1 MNPGNNFQF
10 HLKKS
15 SSQEVTNSSF
25 KKSDINTKI
34 IYNQIN
40 NRNINQ
46 NRTRTPFHEKNKYNP
61 LKMQNSTMELRQSN
75 YHTKYT
81 SNTHN
86 PLLIINSRRNKEEI
100 SKNDN
105 NNINNNTSL
114 YISKVKRTLNN
125 QYNLSDDNLLKFRNS
140 ANKNTIINNQSNN
153 NRRSNQLSL
162 DLISKNNN
170 TNINNK
176 YLINEE
182 LNNKNSNNLQ
192 TKTTRVL
199 KIKTNQIDNS
209 NNINKYPETN
219 RRLNLKSNEPQKR
232 NHNNTVIY
240 TSNINNN
247 INNKNEQKQSERQ
260 NSYNNHKLY
269 TSHYTRR
276 NQKDSNN
283 NINSSSNTNKN
294 QNTNNIKTTVT
305 TNIYTNTT
313 RPKSIN
319 NNINNNIS
327 IIKGN
332 NNHTIISS
340 KNNTKEKEKE
350 KENKLEKEKPI
361 EKPKEI
367 HKTEYINNKPNITIK
382 STYNNNS
389 ITSQLKNNDFEEE
402 EEEDFNKPNNTM
414 PSLMF
419 DEDMDFG
426 EFRPPTKLS
435 AEIFG
440 LYHPK
445 FKPSIHSLDNEFKN
459 QEDFIKAYAYNTS
472 EGNIREYNED
482 TITVTKINFNQKD
495 KNDYCYFFAVYDGHG
510 GNGCSL
516 YLKNNLHKNINEFST
531 KGIKTAIEITE
542 NTFLSS
548 KAIDHNYEL
557 FDTSGS
563 CGVIL
568 LIKKN
573 KCIIANIG
581 DSRLVM
587 FKNKKVVFSTS
598 DHKPNTYIEK
608 HRIESAGGSVYQTTA
623 AIPIYQNGKLIEIP
637 WRVCPGG
644 LSVSRTFGDIESKDE
659 RFGGKKGVVVALP
672 DISEFDLNDEYNFI
686 VIGCDGIFDVLSNGE
701 IIECIKIVLKINK
714 NKNKKINELCGDFA
728 AMIIKSALAKESFDN
743 VSCIVIVFNLKDFI

>member
-1 MNPGNNFQF
+1 MNPGNNFQS

-15 SSQEVTNSSF
+15 SSQEITNNSF
-25 KKSDINTKI
+25 QKNDINNKI

-40 NRNINQ
+40 KRNINP
-46 NRTRTPFHEKNKYNP
+46 NRTRTPFHEENKYNP
-61 LKMQNSTMELRQSN
+61 LKIQNSSMESKLSN
-75 YHTKYT
+75 HNTKYT

-86 PLLIINSRRNKEEI
+86 PLLMINNRRNKEEI

-105 NNINNNTSL
+105 NNNNTIL
-114 YISKVKRTLNN
+114 YISNGRRTLNN
-125 QYNLSDDNLLKFRNS
+125 QYNFSDDNLLKFRNS
-140 ANKNTIINNQSNN
+140 ANKNIINYPSTNNRKNN
-153 NRRSNQLSL
+153 NKLSI
-162 DLISKNNN
+162 DFNSKNNIS
-170 TNINNK
+170 NINSK

-182 LNNKNSNNLQ
+182 LNNKNSKNLQ

-209 NNINKYPETN
+209 NNSNNSTKHPETN
-219 RRLNLKSNEPQKR
+219 KRLNLKSVESQKR
-232 NHNNTVIY
+232 NHHNTIIY
-240 TSNINNN
+240 ASN
-247 INNKNEQKQSERQ
+247 INNKNDQKKSERQ

-269 TSHYTRR
+269 TSRYTRR
-276 NQKDSNN
+276 NQRDSNA
-283 NINSSSNTNKN
+283 NINLNSKTNS
-294 QNTNNIKTTVT
+294 NNIKTTVT
-305 TNIYTNTT
+305 SNAYTNTT

-319 NNINNNIS
+319 NNMNNNIN
-327 IIKGN
+327 II
-332 NNHTIISS
+332 
-340 KNNTKEKEKE
+340 KNNTNHIITSSRINKKEKEIDNKQE
-350 KENKLEKEKPI
+350 KDKPI

-367 HKTEYINNKPNITIK
+367 RKTEYTNKKPNIAITP
-382 STYNNNS
+382 TYNNNS
-389 ITSQLKNNDFEEE
+389 LISQLNNNDFK
-402 EEEDFNKPNNTM
+402 EEEDEEDFYKPNNTM

-426 EFRPPTKLS
+426 EFRPPIKLS

-459 QEDFIKAYAYNTS
+459 QDDFIKAYAYNTS

-516 YLKNNLHKNINEFST
+516 YLKNNLHKNINEFSI

-542 NTFLSS
+542 NNFLTS
-548 KAIDHNYEL
+548 KAIDYNYDL
-557 FDTSGS
+557 LDTSGS

-587 FKNKKVVFSTS
+587 FKNKRVVFSTS

-608 HRIESAGGSVYQTTA
+608 HRIESQGGSVYQTTA
-623 AIPIYQNGKLIEIP
+623 AMPIYQNGKLIEIP

-672 DISEFDLNDEYNFI
+672 DVSEFELNDEYNFI

-714 NKNKKINELCGDFA
+714 DKNKKMNELCGDFA
-728 AMIIKSALAKESFDN
+728 DMIIKSALAKESFDN

>member
-1 MNPGNNFQF
+1 MNPGNNFQS
-10 HLKKS
+10 HIKKS
-15 SSQEVTNSSF
+15 TSQEITNSSLL
-25 KKSDINTKI
+25 KSDTNTKI

-40 NRNINQ
+40 KRNINPI
-46 NRTRTPFHEKNKYNP
+46 RTRTPFHEENKSNP
-61 LKMQNSTMELRQSN
+61 LEMQNSSMESRRTN
-75 YHTKYT
+75 YNRKYT

-86 PLLIINSRRNKEEI
+86 PLLVINSRRNKEEI

-105 NNINNNTSL
+105 NNNNTIL

-140 ANKNTIINNQSNN
+140 ANSNTIINNNQLNN
-153 NRRSNQLSL
+153 NRRSNQLSI
-162 DLISKNNN
+162 DFNSKNNIS
-170 TNINNK
+170 NITSK
-176 YLINEE
+176 YLIKEE
-182 LNNKNSNNLQ
+182 LNNKNYKNLQ

-209 NNINKYPETN
+209 NNSNKYPETN
-219 RRLNLKSNEPQKR
+219 RRLNLKSVEPQKR
-232 NHNNTVIY
+232 NHNNTAIY
-240 TSNINNN
+240 TSNINN
-247 INNKNEQKQSERQ
+247 KNDQKKSERQ

-276 NQKDSNN
+276 NQRDSNTN
-283 NINSSSNTNKN
+283 IINSSSK
-294 QNTNNIKTTVT
+294 QNTNNIKTTIT
-305 TNIYTNTT
+305 ASTYTNTT

-319 NNINNNIS
+319 NNIN
-327 IIKGN
+327 IIKSN

-340 KNNTKEKEKE
+340 KNNTKEKEIE
-350 KENKLEKEKPI
+350 KKPEKNKST

-367 HKTEYINNKPNITIK
+367 HKTEYINKNPNITIT

-389 ITSQLKNNDFEEE
+389 LKSQLNNNDFEEE

-419 DEDMDFG
+419 DDDMDFG
-426 EFRPPTKLS
+426 EFRPPIKLS
-435 AEIFG
+435 SEIFG

-459 QEDFIKAYAYNTS
+459 QDDFIKAYAYNTS

-482 TITVTKINFNQKD
+482 TITVTKINLNQKD
-495 KNDYCYFFAVYDGHG
+495 KNDYFYFFAVYDGHG

-516 YLKNNLHKNINEFST
+516 YLKNNLHKNITEFST

-548 KAIDHNYEL
+548 KAIDYNYDL
-557 FDTSGS
+557 LDTSGS

-587 FKNKKVVFSTS
+587 FKNKRVVFSTS

-608 HRIESAGGSVYQTTA
+608 HRIESQGGSVYQTTA

-672 DISEFDLNDEYNFI
+672 DISEFELNDEYNFI

-714 NKNKKINELCGDFA
+714 SKNKKINELCGDFA
-728 AMIIKSALAKESFDN
+728 SMIIKSALAKESFDN

>member
-1 MNPGNNFQF
+1 MNPGNNFQS
-10 HLKKS
+10 HIKKS
-15 SSQEVTNSSF
+15 TSQEITNSTLL
-25 KKSDINTKI
+25 KSDTNTKI
-34 IYNQIN
+34 INNQIN
-40 NRNINQ
+40 KRNINPI
-46 NRTRTPFHEKNKYNP
+46 RTRTPFHEENKSNP
-61 LKMQNSTMELRQSN
+61 LEMQNSSMESRRTN
-75 YHTKYT
+75 YNRKYT

-86 PLLIINSRRNKEEI
+86 PLLVINSRRNKEEI

-105 NNINNNTSL
+105 NNNNTIL

-140 ANKNTIINNQSNN
+140 ANSNTIINNNQLNN
-153 NRRSNQLSL
+153 NRRSNQLSI
-162 DLISKNNN
+162 DFNSKNNIS
-170 TNINNK
+170 NITSK
-176 YLINEE
+176 YIIKEE
-182 LNNKNSNNLQ
+182 LNNKNYKNLQ

-209 NNINKYPETN
+209 NNSNKYPETN
-219 RRLNLKSNEPQKR
+219 RRLNLKSVEPQKR
-232 NHNNTVIY
+232 NHNNTAIY
-240 TSNINNN
+240 TSNINN
-247 INNKNEQKQSERQ
+247 KNDQKKSERQ

-276 NQKDSNN
+276 NQRNSNTN
-283 NINSSSNTNKN
+283 IINSSSK
-294 QNTNNIKTTVT
+294 QNTNNIKTTIT
-305 TNIYTNTT
+305 TSTYTNTT

-319 NNINNNIS
+319 NNIN
-327 IIKGN
+327 IIKSN

-340 KNNTKEKEKE
+340 KNNTKEKEIE
-350 KENKLEKEKPI
+350 KKPEKNKST

-367 HKTEYINNKPNITIK
+367 HKTEYINKNPNITIT

-389 ITSQLKNNDFEEE
+389 LKSQLNNNDFEEE

-419 DEDMDFG
+419 DDDMDFG
-426 EFRPPTKLS
+426 EFRPPIKLS
-435 AEIFG
+435 SEIFG

-459 QEDFIKAYAYNTS
+459 QDDFIKAYAYNTS

-482 TITVTKINFNQKD
+482 TITVTKINLNQKD
-495 KNDYCYFFAVYDGHG
+495 KNDYFYFFAVYDGHG

-516 YLKNNLHKNINEFST
+516 YLKNNLHKNITEFST

-548 KAIDHNYEL
+548 KAIDYNYDL
-557 FDTSGS
+557 LDTSGS

-587 FKNKKVVFSTS
+587 FKNKRVVFSTS

-608 HRIESAGGSVYQTTA
+608 HRIESQGGSVYQTTA

-672 DISEFDLNDEYNFI
+672 DISEFELNDEYNFI

-714 NKNKKINELCGDFA
+714 SKNKKINELCGDFA
-728 AMIIKSALAKESFDN
+728 SMIIKSALAKESFDN

>member
-1 MNPGNNFQF
+1 MNPGNNFQS

-15 SSQEVTNSSF
+15 SSQEITNNSF
-25 KKSDINTKI
+25 QKNDINNKI

-40 NRNINQ
+40 KRNINP
-46 NRTRTPFHEKNKYNP
+46 NRTRTPFHEENKYNP
-61 LKMQNSTMELRQSN
+61 LKIQNSSMESRLSN
-75 YHTKYT
+75 HNTKYT

-86 PLLIINSRRNKEEI
+86 PLLMINNRRNKEEI

-105 NNINNNTSL
+105 NNNNTIL
-114 YISKVKRTLNN
+114 YISNGRRTLNN
-125 QYNLSDDNLLKFRNS
+125 QYNFSDDNLLKLRNS
-140 ANKNTIINNQSNN
+140 ANKNIINYPSTNNRKNN
-153 NRRSNQLSL
+153 NKLSI
-162 DLISKNNN
+162 DFNSKNNIS
-170 TNINNK
+170 NINSK

-182 LNNKNSNNLQ
+182 LNNKNSKNLQ

-199 KIKTNQIDNS
+199 KNITNQINS
-209 NNINKYPETN
+209 IKHPETN
-219 RRLNLKSNEPQKR
+219 KRLNLKSVESHKR
-232 NHNNTVIY
+232 NHHNTIIY
-240 TSNINNN
+240 ASN
-247 INNKNEQKQSERQ
+247 INNKNDQKKSERQ

-269 TSHYTRR
+269 TSRYTRR
-276 NQKDSNN
+276 NQRDSKA
-283 NINSSSNTNKN
+283 NINLNSKT
-294 QNTNNIKTTVT
+294 NTNNIKTTVT
-305 TNIYTNTT
+305 TNAYTNTT

-319 NNINNNIS
+319 NNMNNNIN
-327 IIKGN
+327 II
-332 NNHTIISS
+332 
-340 KNNTKEKEKE
+340 KNNTNHIITSSRINKKE
-350 KENKLEKEKPI
+350 KENDNKQEKDKPI

-367 HKTEYINNKPNITIK
+367 CKTEYINKKPNIAITP
-382 STYNNNS
+382 TYNNNS
-389 ITSQLKNNDFEEE
+389 LISQLNNNDFK
-402 EEEDFNKPNNTM
+402 EEEDEEDVYKPNNTM

-419 DEDMDFG
+419 DEDIDFG
-426 EFRPPTKLS
+426 EFRPPIKLS

-459 QEDFIKAYAYNTS
+459 QDDFIKAYAYNTS

-482 TITVTKINFNQKD
+482 TIAVTKINFNQKD

-516 YLKNNLHKNINEFST
+516 YLKNNLHKNINEFSI

-542 NTFLSS
+542 NNFLTT
-548 KAIDHNYEL
+548 KAIDYNYDL
-557 FDTSGS
+557 LDTSGS

-587 FKNKKVVFSTS
+587 FKNKRVVFSTS

-608 HRIESAGGSVYQTTA
+608 HRIESQGGSVYQTTA
-623 AIPIYQNGKLIEIP
+623 AMPIYQNGKLIEIP

-672 DISEFDLNDEYNFI
+672 DVSEFELNDEYNFI

-714 NKNKKINELCGDFA
+714 DKNKKMNELCGDFA
-728 AMIIKSALAKESFDN
+728 GMIIKSALAKESFDN

>member
-1 MNPGNNFQF
+1 MNPGNNFQS
-10 HLKKS
+10 HIKKS
-15 SSQEVTNSSF
+15 TSQEITNSSLL
-25 KKSDINTKI
+25 KSDTNTKI
-34 IYNQIN
+34 INNQIN
-40 NRNINQ
+40 KRNINPI
-46 NRTRTPFHEKNKYNP
+46 RTRTPFHEENKSNP
-61 LKMQNSTMELRQSN
+61 LEMQNSSMESRRTN
-75 YHTKYT
+75 YNRKYT

-86 PLLIINSRRNKEEI
+86 PLLVINSRRNKEEI

-105 NNINNNTSL
+105 NNNNTIL

-140 ANKNTIINNQSNN
+140 ANSNTIINNNQLNN
-153 NRRSNQLSL
+153 NRRSNQLSI
-162 DLISKNNN
+162 DFNSKNNIS
-170 TNINNK
+170 NITSK
-176 YLINEE
+176 YLIKEE
-182 LNNKNSNNLQ
+182 LNNKNYKNLQ

-209 NNINKYPETN
+209 NNSNKYPETN
-219 RRLNLKSNEPQKR
+219 RRLNLKSVEPQKR
-232 NHNNTVIY
+232 NHNNTAIY
-240 TSNINNN
+240 TSNINN
-247 INNKNEQKQSERQ
+247 KNDQKKRERQ

-276 NQKDSNN
+276 NQRNSNTN
-283 NINSSSNTNKN
+283 IINSSSK
-294 QNTNNIKTTVT
+294 QNTNNIKTTIT
-305 TNIYTNTT
+305 TSTYTNTT

-319 NNINNNIS
+319 NNIN
-327 IIKGN
+327 IIKSN

-340 KNNTKEKEKE
+340 KNNTKEKEIE
-350 KENKLEKEKPI
+350 KKPEKNKST

-367 HKTEYINNKPNITIK
+367 HKTEYINKNPNITIT

-389 ITSQLKNNDFEEE
+389 LKSQLNNNDFEEE

-419 DEDMDFG
+419 DDDMDFG
-426 EFRPPTKLS
+426 EFRPPIKLS
-435 AEIFG
+435 SEIFG

-459 QEDFIKAYAYNTS
+459 QDDFIKAYAYNTS

-482 TITVTKINFNQKD
+482 TITVTKINLNQKD
-495 KNDYCYFFAVYDGHG
+495 KNDYFYFFAVYDGHG

-516 YLKNNLHKNINEFST
+516 YLKNNLHKNITEFST

-548 KAIDHNYEL
+548 KAIDYNYDL
-557 FDTSGS
+557 LDTSGS

-587 FKNKKVVFSTS
+587 FKNKRVVFSTS

-608 HRIESAGGSVYQTTA
+608 HRIESQGGSVYQTTA

-672 DISEFDLNDEYNFI
+672 DISEFELNDEYNFI

-714 NKNKKINELCGDFA
+714 SKNKKINELCGDFA
-728 AMIIKSALAKESFDN
+728 SMIIKSALAKESFDN

>member
-1 MNPGNNFQF
+1 MNPGNNFQS
-10 HLKKS
+10 HIKKS
-15 SSQEVTNSSF
+15 TSQEITNSSLL
-25 KKSDINTKI
+25 KSDTNTKI
-34 IYNQIN
+34 INNQIN
-40 NRNINQ
+40 KRNINPI
-46 NRTRTPFHEKNKYNP
+46 RTRTPFHEENKSNP
-61 LKMQNSTMELRQSN
+61 LEMQNSSMESRRTN
-75 YHTKYT
+75 YNRKYT

-86 PLLIINSRRNKEEI
+86 PLLVINSRRNKEEI

-105 NNINNNTSL
+105 NNNNTIL

-140 ANKNTIINNQSNN
+140 ANSNTIINNNQLNN
-153 NRRSNQLSL
+153 NRRSNQLSI
-162 DLISKNNN
+162 DFNSKNNIS
-170 TNINNK
+170 NITSK
-176 YLINEE
+176 YLIKEE
-182 LNNKNSNNLQ
+182 LNNKNYKNLQ

-209 NNINKYPETN
+209 NNSNKYPETN
-219 RRLNLKSNEPQKR
+219 RRLNLKSVEPQKR
-232 NHNNTVIY
+232 NHNNTAIY
-240 TSNINNN
+240 TSNINN
-247 INNKNEQKQSERQ
+247 KNDQKKSERQ

-276 NQKDSNN
+276 NQRDSNTN
-283 NINSSSNTNKN
+283 IINSSSK
-294 QNTNNIKTTVT
+294 QNTNNIKTTIT
-305 TNIYTNTT
+305 TSTYTNTT

-319 NNINNNIS
+319 NNIN
-327 IIKGN
+327 IIKSN

-340 KNNTKEKEKE
+340 KNNTKEKEIE
-350 KENKLEKEKPI
+350 KKPEKNKST

-367 HKTEYINNKPNITIK
+367 HKTEYINKNPNITIT

-389 ITSQLKNNDFEEE
+389 LKSQLNNNDFEED

-419 DEDMDFG
+419 DDDMDFG
-426 EFRPPTKLS
+426 EFRPPIKLS
-435 AEIFG
+435 SEIFG

-459 QEDFIKAYAYNTS
+459 QDDFIKAYAYNTS

-482 TITVTKINFNQKD
+482 TITVTKINLNQKD
-495 KNDYCYFFAVYDGHG
+495 KNDYFYFFAVYDGHG

-516 YLKNNLHKNINEFST
+516 YLKNNLHKNITEFST

-548 KAIDHNYEL
+548 KAIDYNYDL
-557 FDTSGS
+557 LDTSGS

-587 FKNKKVVFSTS
+587 FKNKRVVFSTS

-608 HRIESAGGSVYQTTA
+608 HRIESQGGSVYQTTA

-672 DISEFDLNDEYNFI
+672 DISEFELNDEYNFI

-714 NKNKKINELCGDFA
+714 SKNKKINELCGDFA
-728 AMIIKSALAKESFDN
+728 SMIIKSALAKESFDN

>member
-1 MNPGNNFQF
+1 MNPGNNFQS
-10 HLKKS
+10 HIKKS
-15 SSQEVTNSSF
+15 TSQEITNSSLL
-25 KKSDINTKI
+25 KSDTNTKI
-34 IYNQIN
+34 INNQIN
-40 NRNINQ
+40 KRNINPI
-46 NRTRTPFHEKNKYNP
+46 RTRTPFHEENKSNP
-61 LKMQNSTMELRQSN
+61 LEMQNSSMESRRTN
-75 YHTKYT
+75 YNRKYT

-86 PLLIINSRRNKEEI
+86 PLLVINSRRNKEEI

-105 NNINNNTSL
+105 NNNNTIL

-140 ANKNTIINNQSNN
+140 ANSNTIIYNNQLNN
-153 NRRSNQLSL
+153 NRRSNQLSI
-162 DLISKNNN
+162 DFNSKNNIS
-170 TNINNK
+170 NITSK
-176 YLINEE
+176 YLIKEE
-182 LNNKNSNNLQ
+182 LNNKNYKNLQ

-209 NNINKYPETN
+209 NNSNKYPETN
-219 RRLNLKSNEPQKR
+219 RRLNLKSVEPQKR
-232 NHNNTVIY
+232 NHNNTAIY
-240 TSNINNN
+240 TSNINN
-247 INNKNEQKQSERQ
+247 KNDQKKSERQ

-276 NQKDSNN
+276 NQRDSNTN
-283 NINSSSNTNKN
+283 IINSSSK
-294 QNTNNIKTTVT
+294 QNTNNIKTTIT
-305 TNIYTNTT
+305 ASTYTNTT

-319 NNINNNIS
+319 NNIN
-327 IIKGN
+327 IIKSN

-340 KNNTKEKEKE
+340 KNNTKEKEIE
-350 KENKLEKEKPI
+350 KKPEKNKST

-367 HKTEYINNKPNITIK
+367 HKTEYINKNPNITIT

-389 ITSQLKNNDFEEE
+389 LKSQLNNNDFEEE

-419 DEDMDFG
+419 DDDMDFG
-426 EFRPPTKLS
+426 EFRPPIKLS
-435 AEIFG
+435 SEIFG

-459 QEDFIKAYAYNTS
+459 QDDFIKAYAYNTS

-482 TITVTKINFNQKD
+482 TITVTKINLNQKD
-495 KNDYCYFFAVYDGHG
+495 KNDYFYFFAVYDGHG

-516 YLKNNLHKNINEFST
+516 YLKNNLHKNITEFST

-548 KAIDHNYEL
+548 KAIDYNYDL
-557 FDTSGS
+557 LDTSGS

-587 FKNKKVVFSTS
+587 FKNKRVVFSTS

-608 HRIESAGGSVYQTTA
+608 HRIESQGGSVYQTTA

-672 DISEFDLNDEYNFI
+672 DISEFELNDEYNFI

-714 NKNKKINELCGDFA
+714 SKNKKINELCGDFA
-728 AMIIKSALAKESFDN
+728 SMIIKSALAKESFDN

>member
-1 MNPGNNFQF
+1 MNPGNNFQS
-10 HLKKS
+10 HIKKS
-15 SSQEVTNSSF
+15 TSQEITNSSLL
-25 KKSDINTKI
+25 KSDTNTKI
-34 IYNQIN
+34 INNQIN
-40 NRNINQ
+40 KRNINPI
-46 NRTRTPFHEKNKYNP
+46 RTRTPFHEENKSNP
-61 LKMQNSTMELRQSN
+61 LEMQNSSMESRRTN
-75 YHTKYT
+75 YNRKYT

-86 PLLIINSRRNKEEI
+86 PLLVINSRRNKEEI

-105 NNINNNTSL
+105 NNNNTIL

-140 ANKNTIINNQSNN
+140 ANSNTIINNNQLNN
-153 NRRSNQLSL
+153 NRRSNQLSI
-162 DLISKNNN
+162 DFNSKNNIS
-170 TNINNK
+170 NITSK
-176 YLINEE
+176 YLIKEE
-182 LNNKNSNNLQ
+182 LNNKNYKNLQ

-209 NNINKYPETN
+209 NNSNKYPETN
-219 RRLNLKSNEPQKR
+219 RRLNLKSVEPQKR
-232 NHNNTVIY
+232 NHNNTAIY
-240 TSNINNN
+240 TSNINN
-247 INNKNEQKQSERQ
+247 KNDQKKSERQ

-276 NQKDSNN
+276 NQRDSSTNI
-283 NINSSSNTNKN
+283 INSSSK
-294 QNTNNIKTTVT
+294 QNTNNIKTTIT
-305 TNIYTNTT
+305 ASTYTNTT

-319 NNINNNIS
+319 NNIN
-327 IIKGN
+327 IIKSN

-340 KNNTKEKEKE
+340 KNNTKEKEIE
-350 KENKLEKEKPI
+350 KKPEKNKST

-367 HKTEYINNKPNITIK
+367 HKTEYINKNPNITIT

-389 ITSQLKNNDFEEE
+389 LKSQLNNNDFEEE

-419 DEDMDFG
+419 DDDMDFG
-426 EFRPPTKLS
+426 EFRPPIKLS
-435 AEIFG
+435 SEIFG

-459 QEDFIKAYAYNTS
+459 QDDFIKAYAYNTS

-482 TITVTKINFNQKD
+482 TITVTKINLNQKD
-495 KNDYCYFFAVYDGHG
+495 KNDYFYFFAVYDGHG

-516 YLKNNLHKNINEFST
+516 YLKNNLHKNITEFST

-548 KAIDHNYEL
+548 KAIDYNYDL
-557 FDTSGS
+557 LDTSGS

-587 FKNKKVVFSTS
+587 FKNKRVVFSTS

-608 HRIESAGGSVYQTTA
+608 HRIESQGGSVYQTTA

-672 DISEFDLNDEYNFI
+672 DISEFELNDEYNFI

-714 NKNKKINELCGDFA
+714 SKNKKINELCGDFA
-728 AMIIKSALAKESFDN
+728 SMIIKSALAKESFDN

>member
-1 MNPGNNFQF
+1 MNPGNNFQS
-10 HLKKS
+10 HIKKS
-15 SSQEVTNSSF
+15 TSQEITNNTLL
-25 KKSDINTKI
+25 KSDTNTIIIN
-34 IYNQIN
+34 NQIN
-40 NRNINQ
+40 KRNINPI
-46 NRTRTPFHEKNKYNP
+46 RTRTPFHEENKSNP
-61 LKMQNSTMELRQSN
+61 LEMQNSSMESRRTN
-75 YHTKYT
+75 YNRKYT

-86 PLLIINSRRNKEEI
+86 PLLVINSRRNKEEI

-105 NNINNNTSL
+105 NNNNTIL

-140 ANKNTIINNQSNN
+140 ANSNAIFNNNQLNN
-153 NRRSNQLSL
+153 NRRSNQLSI
-162 DLISKNNN
+162 DFNSKNNIS
-170 TNINNK
+170 NITSK
-176 YLINEE
+176 YLIKEE
-182 LNNKNSNNLQ
+182 LNNKNYKNLQ

-209 NNINKYPETN
+209 NNSNKYPETN
-219 RRLNLKSNEPQKR
+219 RRLNLKSVEPQKR
-232 NHNNTVIY
+232 NHNNTAIY
-240 TSNINNN
+240 TSNINN
-247 INNKNEQKQSERQ
+247 KNDQKKSERQ

-276 NQKDSNN
+276 NQRDSNTN
-283 NINSSSNTNKN
+283 IINSSSK
-294 QNTNNIKTTVT
+294 QKANNIKTTIT
-305 TNIYTNTT
+305 TSTYTNTT

-319 NNINNNIS
+319 NNIN
-327 IIKGN
+327 IIKSN

-340 KNNTKEKEKE
+340 KNNTKEKEIE
-350 KENKLEKEKPI
+350 KKPEKNKST

-367 HKTEYINNKPNITIK
+367 HKTEYINKNPNITIT

-389 ITSQLKNNDFEEE
+389 LKSQLNNNDFEEE

-419 DEDMDFG
+419 DDDMDFG
-426 EFRPPTKLS
+426 EFRPPIKLS
-435 AEIFG
+435 SEIFG

-459 QEDFIKAYAYNTS
+459 QDDFIKAYAYNTS

-482 TITVTKINFNQKD
+482 TITVTKINLNQKD
-495 KNDYCYFFAVYDGHG
+495 KNDYFYFFAVYDGHG

-516 YLKNNLHKNINEFST
+516 YLKNNLHKNITEFST

-548 KAIDHNYEL
+548 KAIDYNYDL
-557 FDTSGS
+557 LDTSGS

-587 FKNKKVVFSTS
+587 FKNKRVVFSTS

-608 HRIESAGGSVYQTTA
+608 HRIESQGGSVYQTTA

-672 DISEFDLNDEYNFI
+672 DISEFELNDEYNFI

-714 NKNKKINELCGDFA
+714 SKNKKINELCGDFA
-728 AMIIKSALAKESFDN
+728 SMIIKSALAKESFDN

>member
-1 MNPGNNFQF
+1 MNPGNNFQS
-10 HLKKS
+10 HIKKS
-15 SSQEVTNSSF
+15 TSQEITNSSLL
-25 KKSDINTKI
+25 KSDTNTKI
-34 IYNQIN
+34 INNQIN
-40 NRNINQ
+40 KRNINPI
-46 NRTRTPFHEKNKYNP
+46 RTRTPFHEENKSNP
-61 LKMQNSTMELRQSN
+61 LEMQNSSMESRRTN
-75 YHTKYT
+75 YNRKYT

-86 PLLIINSRRNKEEI
+86 PLLVINSRRNKEEI

-105 NNINNNTSL
+105 NNNNTIL

-140 ANKNTIINNQSNN
+140 ANSNTIINNNQLNN
-153 NRRSNQLSL
+153 NRRNNQLSI
-162 DLISKNNN
+162 DFNSKNNIR
-170 TNINNK
+170 NITSK
-176 YLINEE
+176 YLIKEE
-182 LNNKNSNNLQ
+182 LNNKNYKNLQ
-192 TKTTRVL
+192 TKTTRIL

-209 NNINKYPETN
+209 NNSNKYPETN
-219 RRLNLKSNEPQKR
+219 RRLNLKSVEPQKR
-232 NHNNTVIY
+232 NHNNTAIY
-240 TSNINNN
+240 TSNIN
-247 INNKNEQKQSERQ
+247 KKKKKKKSERQ

-276 NQKDSNN
+276 NQRDSNTN
-283 NINSSSNTNKN
+283 IINSSSK
-294 QNTNNIKTTVT
+294 QNTNNIKTTIT
-305 TNIYTNTT
+305 TSTYTNTT

-319 NNINNNIS
+319 NNIN
-327 IIKGN
+327 IIKSN

-340 KNNTKEKEKE
+340 KNNTKEKEIE
-350 KENKLEKEKPI
+350 KKPEKNKST

-367 HKTEYINNKPNITIK
+367 HKTEYINKNPNITIT

-389 ITSQLKNNDFEEE
+389 LKSQLNNNDFEEE

-419 DEDMDFG
+419 DDDMDFG
-426 EFRPPTKLS
+426 EFRPPIKLS
-435 AEIFG
+435 SEIFG

-445 FKPSIHSLDNEFKN
+445 FKPSIHSLENEFKN
-459 QEDFIKAYAYNTS
+459 QDDFIKAYAYNTS

-482 TITVTKINFNQKD
+482 TITVTKINLNQKD
-495 KNDYCYFFAVYDGHG
+495 KNDYFYFFAVYDGHG

-516 YLKNNLHKNINEFST
+516 YLKNNLHKNITEFST

-548 KAIDHNYEL
+548 KAIDYNYDL
-557 FDTSGS
+557 LDTSGS

-587 FKNKKVVFSTS
+587 FKNKRVVFSTS

-608 HRIESAGGSVYQTTA
+608 HRIESQGGSVYQTTA

-672 DISEFDLNDEYNFI
+672 DISEFELNDEYNFI

-714 NKNKKINELCGDFA
+714 SKNKKINELCGDFA
-728 AMIIKSALAKESFDN
+728 SMIIKSALAKESFDN

>member
-1 MNPGNNFQF
+1 MNPGNNFQS
-10 HLKKS
+10 HIKKS
-15 SSQEVTNSSF
+15 TSQEITNSSLL
-25 KKSDINTKI
+25 KSDTNTKI
-34 IYNQIN
+34 INNQIN
-40 NRNINQ
+40 KRNINPI
-46 NRTRTPFHEKNKYNP
+46 RTRTPFHEENKSNP
-61 LKMQNSTMELRQSN
+61 LEMQNSSMESRRTN
-75 YHTKYT
+75 YNRKYT

-86 PLLIINSRRNKEEI
+86 PLLVINSRRNKEEI

-105 NNINNNTSL
+105 NNNNTIL

-140 ANKNTIINNQSNN
+140 ANSNTIINNNQLNN
-153 NRRSNQLSL
+153 NRRSNQLSI
-162 DLISKNNN
+162 DFNSKNNIS
-170 TNINNK
+170 NITSK
-176 YLINEE
+176 YIIKEE
-182 LNNKNSNNLQ
+182 LNNKNYKNLQ

-209 NNINKYPETN
+209 NNSNKYPETN
-219 RRLNLKSNEPQKR
+219 RRLNLKSVEPQKR
-232 NHNNTVIY
+232 NHNNTAIY
-240 TSNINNN
+240 TSNINN
-247 INNKNEQKQSERQ
+247 KNDQKKSERQ

-276 NQKDSNN
+276 NQRDSNTN
-283 NINSSSNTNKN
+283 IINSSSK
-294 QNTNNIKTTVT
+294 QNTNNIKTTIT
-305 TNIYTNTT
+305 TSTYTNTT

-319 NNINNNIS
+319 NNIN
-327 IIKGN
+327 IIKSN

-340 KNNTKEKEKE
+340 KNNTKEKEIE
-350 KENKLEKEKPI
+350 KKPEKNKST

-367 HKTEYINNKPNITIK
+367 HKTEYINKNPNITIT

-389 ITSQLKNNDFEEE
+389 LKSQLNNNDFEED

-419 DEDMDFG
+419 DDDMDFG
-426 EFRPPTKLS
+426 EFRPPIKLS
-435 AEIFG
+435 SEIFG

-459 QEDFIKAYAYNTS
+459 QDDFIKAYAYNTS

-482 TITVTKINFNQKD
+482 TITVTKINLNQKD
-495 KNDYCYFFAVYDGHG
+495 KNDYFYFFAVYDGHG

-516 YLKNNLHKNINEFST
+516 YLKNNLHKNITEFST

-548 KAIDHNYEL
+548 KAIDYNYDL
-557 FDTSGS
+557 LDTSGS

-587 FKNKKVVFSTS
+587 FKNKRVVFSTS

-608 HRIESAGGSVYQTTA
+608 HRIESQGGSVYQTTA

-672 DISEFDLNDEYNFI
+672 DISEFELNDEYNFI

-714 NKNKKINELCGDFA
+714 SKNKKINELCGDFA
-728 AMIIKSALAKESFDN
+728 SMIIKSALAKESFDN

>member
-1 MNPGNNFQF
+1 MNPGNNFQS
-10 HLKKS
+10 HIKKS
-15 SSQEVTNSSF
+15 TSQEITNSSLL
-25 KKSDINTKI
+25 KSD
-34 IYNQIN
+34 NQIN
-40 NRNINQ
+40 KRNINPI
-46 NRTRTPFHEKNKYNP
+46 RTRTPFHEENKSNP
-61 LKMQNSTMELRQSN
+61 LEMQNSSMESRRTN
-75 YHTKYT
+75 YNRKYT

-86 PLLIINSRRNKEEI
+86 PLLVINSRRNKEEI

-105 NNINNNTSL
+105 NNNNTIL

-140 ANKNTIINNQSNN
+140 ANSNTIINNNQLNN
-153 NRRSNQLSL
+153 NRRSNQLSI
-162 DLISKNNN
+162 DFNSKNNIS
-170 TNINNK
+170 NITSK
-176 YLINEE
+176 YLIKEE
-182 LNNKNSNNLQ
+182 LNNKNYKNLQ

-209 NNINKYPETN
+209 NNSNKYPETN
-219 RRLNLKSNEPQKR
+219 RRLNLKSVEPQKR
-232 NHNNTVIY
+232 NHNNTAIY
-240 TSNINNN
+240 TSNINN
-247 INNKNEQKQSERQ
+247 KNDQKKSERQ

-276 NQKDSNN
+276 NQRDSNTN
-283 NINSSSNTNKN
+283 IINSSSK
-294 QNTNNIKTTVT
+294 QNTNNIKTTIT
-305 TNIYTNTT
+305 TSTYTNTT

-319 NNINNNIS
+319 NNIN
-327 IIKGN
+327 IIKSN

-340 KNNTKEKEKE
+340 KNNTKEKEIE
-350 KENKLEKEKPI
+350 KKPEKNKST

-367 HKTEYINNKPNITIK
+367 YKTEYINKNPNITIT

-389 ITSQLKNNDFEEE
+389 LKSQLNNNDFEEE

-419 DEDMDFG
+419 DDDMDFG
-426 EFRPPTKLS
+426 EFRPPIKLS
-435 AEIFG
+435 SEIFG

-445 FKPSIHSLDNEFKN
+445 FKPSIHSLENEFKN
-459 QEDFIKAYAYNTS
+459 QDDFIKAYAYNTS

-482 TITVTKINFNQKD
+482 TITVTKINLNQKD
-495 KNDYCYFFAVYDGHG
+495 KNDYFYFFAVYDGHG

-516 YLKNNLHKNINEFST
+516 YLKNNLHKNITEFST

-548 KAIDHNYEL
+548 KAIDYNYDL
-557 FDTSGS
+557 LDTSGS

-587 FKNKKVVFSTS
+587 FKNKRVVFSTS

-608 HRIESAGGSVYQTTA
+608 HRIESQGGSVYQTTA

-672 DISEFDLNDEYNFI
+672 DISEFELNDEYNFI

-714 NKNKKINELCGDFA
+714 SKNKKINELCGDFA
-728 AMIIKSALAKESFDN
+728 SMIIKSALAKESFDN

>member
-1 MNPGNNFQF
+1 MNPGNNFQS

-15 SSQEVTNSSF
+15 SSQEITNNSF
-25 KKSDINTKI
+25 QKNDINNKI

-40 NRNINQ
+40 KRNINP
-46 NRTRTPFHEKNKYNP
+46 NRTRTPFHEENKYNP
-61 LKMQNSTMELRQSN
+61 LKIQNSSMESRLSN
-75 YHTKYT
+75 HNTKYT

-86 PLLIINSRRNKEEI
+86 PLLMINNRRNKEEI

-105 NNINNNTSL
+105 NNNNTIL
-114 YISKVKRTLNN
+114 YISNGRRTLNN
-125 QYNLSDDNLLKFRNS
+125 QYNFSDDNLLKLRNS
-140 ANKNTIINNQSNN
+140 ANKNIINYPSTNNRKNN
-153 NRRSNQLSL
+153 NKLSI
-162 DLISKNNN
+162 DFNSKNNIS
-170 TNINNK
+170 NINSK

-182 LNNKNSNNLQ
+182 LNNKNSKNLQ

-209 NNINKYPETN
+209 NNSIKHPETN
-219 RRLNLKSNEPQKR
+219 KRLNLKSVESHKR
-232 NHNNTVIY
+232 NHHNTIIY
-240 TSNINNN
+240 ASN
-247 INNKNEQKQSERQ
+247 INNKNEQKKSERQ

-269 TSHYTRR
+269 TSRYTRR
-276 NQKDSNN
+276 NQRDSNA
-283 NINSSSNTNKN
+283 NINLNSKT
-294 QNTNNIKTTVT
+294 NTNNIKTTVT
-305 TNIYTNTT
+305 TNAYTNTT

-319 NNINNNIS
+319 NNMNNNIN
-327 IIKGN
+327 II
-332 NNHTIISS
+332 
-340 KNNTKEKEKE
+340 KNNTNHIITSSRINKKA
-350 KENKLEKEKPI
+350 KENDNKQEKDKPI

-367 HKTEYINNKPNITIK
+367 RKTEYTNKKPNIAITP
-382 STYNNNS
+382 TYNNNS
-389 ITSQLKNNDFEEE
+389 LISQLNNNDFK
-402 EEEDFNKPNNTM
+402 EEEDEEDFYKPNNTM

-426 EFRPPTKLS
+426 EFRPPIKLS

-459 QEDFIKAYAYNTS
+459 QDDFIKAYAYNTS

-482 TITVTKINFNQKD
+482 TITVTKINFNQED

-516 YLKNNLHKNINEFST
+516 YLKNNLHKNINEFSI

-542 NTFLSS
+542 NNFLTS
-548 KAIDHNYEL
+548 KAIDYNYDL
-557 FDTSGS
+557 LDTSGS

-587 FKNKKVVFSTS
+587 FKNKRVVFSTS

-608 HRIESAGGSVYQTTA
+608 HRIESQGGSVYQTTA
-623 AIPIYQNGKLIEIP
+623 AMPIYQNGKLIEIP

-672 DISEFDLNDEYNFI
+672 DVSEFELNDEYNFI

-714 NKNKKINELCGDFA
+714 DKNKKMNELCGDFA
-728 AMIIKSALAKESFDN
+728 DMIIKSALAKESFDN

>member
-1 MNPGNNFQF
+1 MNPGNNFQS
-10 HLKKS
+10 HIKKS
-15 SSQEVTNSSF
+15 TSQEITNSSLL
-25 KKSDINTKI
+25 KSDTNTKI
-34 IYNQIN
+34 INNQIN
-40 NRNINQ
+40 KRNINPI
-46 NRTRTPFHEKNKYNP
+46 RTRTPFHEENKSNP
-61 LKMQNSTMELRQSN
+61 LEMQNSSMESRRTN
-75 YHTKYT
+75 YNRKYT

-86 PLLIINSRRNKEEI
+86 PLLVINSRRNKEEI

-105 NNINNNTSL
+105 NNNNTIL

-140 ANKNTIINNQSNN
+140 ANSNTIINNNQLNN
-153 NRRSNQLSL
+153 NRKSNQLSI
-162 DLISKNNN
+162 DFNSKNNIS
-170 TNINNK
+170 NITSK
-176 YLINEE
+176 YLIKEE
-182 LNNKNSNNLQ
+182 LNNKNYKNLQ

-209 NNINKYPETN
+209 NNSNKYPETN
-219 RRLNLKSNEPQKR
+219 RRLNLKSVEPQKR
-232 NHNNTVIY
+232 NHNNTAIY
-240 TSNINNN
+240 TSNINN
-247 INNKNEQKQSERQ
+247 KNDQKKSERQ

-276 NQKDSNN
+276 NQRDSNTN
-283 NINSSSNTNKN
+283 IINSSSK
-294 QNTNNIKTTVT
+294 QNTNNIKTTIT
-305 TNIYTNTT
+305 ASTYTNTT

-319 NNINNNIS
+319 NNIN
-327 IIKGN
+327 IIKSN

-340 KNNTKEKEKE
+340 KNNTKEKEIE
-350 KENKLEKEKPI
+350 KKPEKNKST

-367 HKTEYINNKPNITIK
+367 HKTEYINKNPNITIT

-389 ITSQLKNNDFEEE
+389 LKSQLNNNDFEEE

-419 DEDMDFG
+419 DDDMDFG
-426 EFRPPTKLS
+426 EFRPPIKLS
-435 AEIFG
+435 SEIFG

-459 QEDFIKAYAYNTS
+459 QDDFIKAYAYNTS

-482 TITVTKINFNQKD
+482 TITVTKINLNQKD
-495 KNDYCYFFAVYDGHG
+495 KNDYFYFFAVYDGHG

-516 YLKNNLHKNINEFST
+516 YLKNNLHKNITEFST

-548 KAIDHNYEL
+548 KAIDYNYDL
-557 FDTSGS
+557 LDTSGS

-587 FKNKKVVFSTS
+587 FKNKRVVFSTS

-608 HRIESAGGSVYQTTA
+608 HRIESQGGSVYQTTA

-672 DISEFDLNDEYNFI
+672 DISEFELNDEYNFI

-714 NKNKKINELCGDFA
+714 SKNKKINELCGDFA
-728 AMIIKSALAKESFDN
+728 SMIIKSALAKESFDN

>member
-1 MNPGNNFQF
+1 MNPGNNFQS
-10 HLKKS
+10 HIKKS
-15 SSQEVTNSSF
+15 TSQEITNSSLL
-25 KKSDINTKI
+25 KSDTNTKI
-34 IYNQIN
+34 INNQIN
-40 NRNINQ
+40 KRNINPI
-46 NRTRTPFHEKNKYNP
+46 RTRTPFHEENKSNP
-61 LKMQNSTMELRQSN
+61 LEMQNSSMESRRTN
-75 YHTKYT
+75 YNRKYT

-86 PLLIINSRRNKEEI
+86 PLLVINSRRNKEEI

-105 NNINNNTSL
+105 NNNNTIL

-140 ANKNTIINNQSNN
+140 ANSNTIINNNQLNN
-153 NRRSNQLSL
+153 NRRSNQLSI
-162 DLISKNNN
+162 DFNSKNNIS
-170 TNINNK
+170 NITSK
-176 YLINEE
+176 YLIKEE
-182 LNNKNSNNLQ
+182 LNNKNYKNLQ

-209 NNINKYPETN
+209 NNSNKYPETN
-219 RRLNLKSNEPQKR
+219 RRLNLKSVEPQKR
-232 NHNNTVIY
+232 NHNNTAIY
-240 TSNINNN
+240 TSNINN
-247 INNKNEQKQSERQ
+247 KNDQKKSERQ

-276 NQKDSNN
+276 NQRNSNTN
-283 NINSSSNTNKN
+283 IINSSSK
-294 QNTNNIKTTVT
+294 QNTNNIKTTIT
-305 TNIYTNTT
+305 TSTYTNTT

-319 NNINNNIS
+319 NNIN
-327 IIKGN
+327 IIKSN

-340 KNNTKEKEKE
+340 KNNTKEKEIE
-350 KENKLEKEKPI
+350 KKPEKNKST

-367 HKTEYINNKPNITIK
+367 HKTEYINKNPNITIT

-389 ITSQLKNNDFEEE
+389 LKSQLNNNDFEEE

-419 DEDMDFG
+419 DDDMDFG
-426 EFRPPTKLS
+426 EFRPPIKLS
-435 AEIFG
+435 SEIFG

-459 QEDFIKAYAYNTS
+459 QDDFIKAYAYNTS

-482 TITVTKINFNQKD
+482 TITVTKINLNQKD
-495 KNDYCYFFAVYDGHG
+495 KNDYFYFFAVYDGHG

-516 YLKNNLHKNINEFST
+516 YLKNNLHKNITEFST

-548 KAIDHNYEL
+548 KAIDYNYDL
-557 FDTSGS
+557 LDTSGS

-587 FKNKKVVFSTS
+587 FKNKRVVFSTS

-608 HRIESAGGSVYQTTA
+608 HRIESQGGSVYQTTA

-672 DISEFDLNDEYNFI
+672 DISEFELNDEYNFI

-714 NKNKKINELCGDFA
+714 SKNKKINELCGDFA
-728 AMIIKSALAKESFDN
+728 SMIIKSALAKESFDN

>member
-1 MNPGNNFQF
+1 MNPGNNFQS
-10 HLKKS
+10 HIKKS
-15 SSQEVTNSSF
+15 TSQEITNSSLL
-25 KKSDINTKI
+25 KSDTNTKI
-34 IYNQIN
+34 INNQIN
-40 NRNINQ
+40 KRNINPI
-46 NRTRTPFHEKNKYNP
+46 RTRTPFHEENKSNP
-61 LKMQNSTMELRQSN
+61 LEMQNSSMESRRTN
-75 YHTKYT
+75 YNRKYT

-86 PLLIINSRRNKEEI
+86 PLLVINSRRNKEEI

-105 NNINNNTSL
+105 NNNNTIL

-140 ANKNTIINNQSNN
+140 ANSNTIINNNQLNN
-153 NRRSNQLSL
+153 NRRSNQLSI
-162 DLISKNNN
+162 DFNSKNNIS
-170 TNINNK
+170 NITSK
-176 YLINEE
+176 YLIKEE
-182 LNNKNSNNLQ
+182 LNNKNYKNLQ
-192 TKTTRVL
+192 TKTTRIL

-209 NNINKYPETN
+209 NNSNKYPETN
-219 RRLNLKSNEPQKR
+219 RRLNLKSVEPQKR
-232 NHNNTVIY
+232 NHNNTAIY
-240 TSNINNN
+240 TSNINN
-247 INNKNEQKQSERQ
+247 KNDQKKSERQ

-276 NQKDSNN
+276 NQRDSNTN
-283 NINSSSNTNKN
+283 IINSSSK
-294 QNTNNIKTTVT
+294 QNTNNIKTTIT
-305 TNIYTNTT
+305 ASTYTNTT

-319 NNINNNIS
+319 NNIN
-327 IIKGN
+327 IIKSN

-340 KNNTKEKEKE
+340 KNNTKEKEIE
-350 KENKLEKEKPI
+350 KKPEKNKST

-367 HKTEYINNKPNITIK
+367 HKTEYINKNPNITIT

-389 ITSQLKNNDFEEE
+389 LKSQLNNNDFEEE

-419 DEDMDFG
+419 DDDMDFG
-426 EFRPPTKLS
+426 EFRPPIKLS
-435 AEIFG
+435 SEIFG

-459 QEDFIKAYAYNTS
+459 QDDFIKAYAYNTS

-482 TITVTKINFNQKD
+482 TITVTKINLNQKD
-495 KNDYCYFFAVYDGHG
+495 KNDYFYFFAVYDGHG

-516 YLKNNLHKNINEFST
+516 YLKNNLHKNITEFST

-548 KAIDHNYEL
+548 KAIDYNYDL
-557 FDTSGS
+557 LDTSGS

-587 FKNKKVVFSTS
+587 FKNKRVVFSTS

-608 HRIESAGGSVYQTTA
+608 HRIESQGGSVYQTTA

-672 DISEFDLNDEYNFI
+672 DISEFELNDEYNFI

-714 NKNKKINELCGDFA
+714 SKNKKINELCGDFA
-728 AMIIKSALAKESFDN
+728 SMIIKSALAKESFDN

>member
-1 MNPGNNFQF
+1 MNPGNNFQS
-10 HLKKS
+10 HIKKS
-15 SSQEVTNSSF
+15 TSQEITNSSLL
-25 KKSDINTKI
+25 KSDTNTKI
-34 IYNQIN
+34 INNQIN
-40 NRNINQ
+40 KRNINPI
-46 NRTRTPFHEKNKYNP
+46 RTRTPFHEENKSNP
-61 LKMQNSTMELRQSN
+61 LEMQNSSMESRRTN
-75 YHTKYT
+75 YNRKYT

-86 PLLIINSRRNKEEI
+86 PLLVINSRRNKEEI

-105 NNINNNTSL
+105 NNNNTIL

-140 ANKNTIINNQSNN
+140 ANSNTIINNNQLNN
-153 NRRSNQLSL
+153 NRRSNQLSI
-162 DLISKNNN
+162 DFNSKNNIS
-170 TNINNK
+170 NITSK
-176 YLINEE
+176 YLIKEE
-182 LNNKNSNNLQ
+182 LNNKNYKNLQ

-209 NNINKYPETN
+209 NNGNKYPETN
-219 RRLNLKSNEPQKR
+219 RRLNLKSVEPQKR
-232 NHNNTVIY
+232 NHNNTAIY
-240 TSNINNN
+240 TSNINN
-247 INNKNEQKQSERQ
+247 KNDQKKSERQ

-276 NQKDSNN
+276 NQRDSNTN
-283 NINSSSNTNKN
+283 IINSSSK
-294 QNTNNIKTTVT
+294 QNTNNIKTTIT
-305 TNIYTNTT
+305 TSTYTNTT

-319 NNINNNIS
+319 NNIN
-327 IIKGN
+327 IIKSN

-340 KNNTKEKEKE
+340 KNNTKEKEIE
-350 KENKLEKEKPI
+350 KKPEKNKST

-367 HKTEYINNKPNITIK
+367 HKTEYINKNPNITIT

-389 ITSQLKNNDFEEE
+389 LKSQLNNNDFEEE

-419 DEDMDFG
+419 DDDMDFG
-426 EFRPPTKLS
+426 EFRPPIKLS
-435 AEIFG
+435 SEIFG

-459 QEDFIKAYAYNTS
+459 QDDFIKAYAYNTS

-482 TITVTKINFNQKD
+482 TITVTKINLNQKD
-495 KNDYCYFFAVYDGHG
+495 KNDYFYFFAVYDGHG

-516 YLKNNLHKNINEFST
+516 YLKNNLHKNITEFST

-548 KAIDHNYEL
+548 KAIDYNYDL
-557 FDTSGS
+557 LDTSGS

-587 FKNKKVVFSTS
+587 FKNKRVVFSTS

-608 HRIESAGGSVYQTTA
+608 HRIESQGGSVYQTTA

-672 DISEFDLNDEYNFI
+672 DISEFELNDEYNFI

-714 NKNKKINELCGDFA
+714 SKNKKINELCGDFA
-728 AMIIKSALAKESFDN
+728 SMIIKSALAKESFDN

>member
-1 MNPGNNFQF
+1 MNPGNNFQS
-10 HLKKS
+10 HIKKS
-15 SSQEVTNSSF
+15 TSQEITNSSLL
-25 KKSDINTKI
+25 KSDINTKI
-34 IYNQIN
+34 INNQIN
-40 NRNINQ
+40 KRNINPI
-46 NRTRTPFHEKNKYNP
+46 RTRTPFHEENKSNP
-61 LKMQNSTMELRQSN
+61 LEMQNSSMESRRTN
-75 YHTKYT
+75 YNRKYT

-86 PLLIINSRRNKEEI
+86 PLLVINSRRNKEEI

-105 NNINNNTSL
+105 NNNNTIL

-140 ANKNTIINNQSNN
+140 ANSNTIINNNQLNN
-153 NRRSNQLSL
+153 NRRSNQLSI
-162 DLISKNNN
+162 DFNSKNNIS
-170 TNINNK
+170 NITSK
-176 YLINEE
+176 YLIKEE
-182 LNNKNSNNLQ
+182 LNNKNYKNLQ

-209 NNINKYPETN
+209 NNSNKYPETN
-219 RRLNLKSNEPQKR
+219 RRLNLKSVEPQKR
-232 NHNNTVIY
+232 NHNNTAIY
-240 TSNINNN
+240 TSNINN
-247 INNKNEQKQSERQ
+247 KNDQKKSERQ

-276 NQKDSNN
+276 NQRDSNTN
-283 NINSSSNTNKN
+283 IINSSSK

-305 TNIYTNTT
+305 TSAYTNTT

-319 NNINNNIS
+319 NNIN
-327 IIKGN
+327 IIKSN

-340 KNNTKEKEKE
+340 KNNTKEKEIE
-350 KENKLEKEKPI
+350 KKPEKNKST

-367 HKTEYINNKPNITIK
+367 HKTEYINKNPNITIT

-389 ITSQLKNNDFEEE
+389 LKSQLNNNDFEEE

-419 DEDMDFG
+419 DDDMDFG
-426 EFRPPTKLS
+426 EFRPPIKLS
-435 AEIFG
+435 SEIFG

-459 QEDFIKAYAYNTS
+459 QDDFIKAYAYNTS

-482 TITVTKINFNQKD
+482 TITVTKINLNQKD
-495 KNDYCYFFAVYDGHG
+495 KNDYFYFFAVYDGHG

-516 YLKNNLHKNINEFST
+516 YLKNNLHKNITEFST

-548 KAIDHNYEL
+548 KAIDYNYDL
-557 FDTSGS
+557 LDTSGS

-587 FKNKKVVFSTS
+587 FKNKRVVFSTS

-608 HRIESAGGSVYQTTA
+608 HRIESQGGSVYQTTA

-659 RFGGKKGVVVALP
+659 RFGGKKGIVVALP
-672 DISEFDLNDEYNFI
+672 DISEFELNDEYNFI

-714 NKNKKINELCGDFA
+714 SKNKKINELCGDFA
-728 AMIIKSALAKESFDN
+728 SMIIKSALAKESFDN

>member
-1 MNPGNNFQF
+1 MNPGDNFQS
-10 HLKKS
+10 HIKKS
-15 SSQEVTNSSF
+15 SSHEITKSFFQKIDITN
-25 KKSDINTKI
+25 N
-34 IYNQIN
+34 IN
-40 NRNINQ
+40 NNLNNKRSMNSF
-46 NRTRTPFHEKNKYNP
+46 RASTPLHEESKYNY
-61 LKMQNSTMELRQSN
+61 LKLQNLSMESRQSN
-75 YHTKYT
+75 HNNKYT

-86 PLLIINSRRNKEEI
+86 PLHIINSRKNKEEI

-105 NNINNNTSL
+105 NNTKL
-114 YISKVKRTLNN
+114 YISKVNRSLNN
-125 QYNLSDDNLLKFRNS
+125 QYNLSDDNLLKFKNS
-140 ANKNTIINNQSNN
+140 GKRNTITNNQSNN
-153 NRRSNQLSL
+153 NRRSNQMSM
-162 DLISKNNN
+162 DINSKNN
-170 TNINNK
+170 INNNIK

-182 LNNKNSNNLQ
+182 LNNKNSKNLQ
-192 TKTTRVL
+192 TKTTKVL

-209 NNINKYPETN
+209 NKHPEAN
-219 RRLNLKSNEPQKR
+219 RRLNLKSVEPQKK

-240 TSNINNN
+240 TSNINH
-247 INNKNEQKQSERQ
+247 KNDQKKKERQ

-276 NQKDSNN
+276 NQKDQ
-283 NINSSSNTNKN
+283 NTNTN
-294 QNTNNIKTTVT
+294 LNLTTNTNNIKTTIK

-313 RPKSIN
+313 KEKPIN
-319 NNINNNIS
+319 NNIN
-327 IIKGN
+327 IIKS
-332 NNHTIISS
+332 NNHTISS
-340 KNNTKEKEKE
+340 VKINTKEKEKE
-350 KENKLEKEKPI
+350 KEKKAEKDKILEKPI
-361 EKPKEI
+361 DINKKE
-367 HKTEYINNKPNITIK
+367 YNNKKPNITIT
-382 STYNNNS
+382 STFNNS
-389 ITSQLKNNDFEEE
+389 SIKTSSNNDFVEEE
-402 EEEDFNKPNNTM
+402 YGEDNNKPNNTM

-426 EFRPPTKLS
+426 EFRTPTKLS

-445 FKPSIHSLDNEFKN
+445 FKQSIHSLDNEFKN
-459 QEDFIKAYAYNTS
+459 EDDFIKAYAYNTS

-482 TITVTKINFNQKD
+482 TITVTKINLNPKEKD
-495 KNDYCYFFAVYDGHG
+495 DYCHFFAVYDGHG

-516 YLKNNLHKNINEFST
+516 YLKNNLHKNISEFSV
-531 KGIKTAIEITE
+531 KGLKKAIELTE
-542 NTFLSS
+542 NTFLTS
-548 KAIDHNYEL
+548 KAVDSNYNL
-557 FDTSGS
+557 LDTSGS
-563 CGVIL
+563 CGIIL

-608 HRIESAGGSVYQTTA
+608 HRIESSGGSVYQTTA

-672 DISEFDLNDEYNFI
+672 DTSEFVLNDEYNFI

-701 IIECIKIVLKINK
+701 IIECIRIVLKINK

-728 AMIIKSALAKESFDN
+728 SMIIKSALAKESFDN

>member
-1 MNPGNNFQF
+1 MNPGNNFQS
-10 HLKKS
+10 HIKKS
-15 SSQEVTNSSF
+15 TSQEITNSTLL
-25 KKSDINTKI
+25 KSDTNTKI
-34 IYNQIN
+34 INNQIN
-40 NRNINQ
+40 KRNINPI
-46 NRTRTPFHEKNKYNP
+46 RTRTPFHEENKSNP
-61 LKMQNSTMELRQSN
+61 LEMQNSSMESRRTN
-75 YHTKYT
+75 YNRKYT

-86 PLLIINSRRNKEEI
+86 PLLVINSRRNKEEI

-105 NNINNNTSL
+105 NNNNTIL

-140 ANKNTIINNQSNN
+140 ANSNTIINNNQLNN
-153 NRRSNQLSL
+153 NRKSNQLSI
-162 DLISKNNN
+162 DFNSKNNIS
-170 TNINNK
+170 NITSK
-176 YLINEE
+176 YLIKEE
-182 LNNKNSNNLQ
+182 LNNKNYKNLQ

-209 NNINKYPETN
+209 NNSNKYPETN
-219 RRLNLKSNEPQKR
+219 RRLNLKSVEPQKR
-232 NHNNTVIY
+232 NHNNTAIY
-240 TSNINNN
+240 TSNINN
-247 INNKNEQKQSERQ
+247 KNDQKKSERQ

-276 NQKDSNN
+276 NQRDSNTN
-283 NINSSSNTNKN
+283 IINSSSK
-294 QNTNNIKTTVT
+294 QNTNNIKTTIT
-305 TNIYTNTT
+305 ASTYTNT
-313 RPKSIN
+313 IN
-319 NNINNNIS
+319 
-327 IIKGN
+327 IIKSN

-340 KNNTKEKEKE
+340 KNNTKEKEIE
-350 KENKLEKEKPI
+350 KKPEKNKST

-367 HKTEYINNKPNITIK
+367 HKTEYINKNPNITIT

-389 ITSQLKNNDFEEE
+389 LKSQLNNNDFEEE

-419 DEDMDFG
+419 DDDMDFG
-426 EFRPPTKLS
+426 EFRPPIKLS
-435 AEIFG
+435 SEIFG

-459 QEDFIKAYAYNTS
+459 QDDFIKAYAYNTS

-482 TITVTKINFNQKD
+482 TITVTKINLNQKD
-495 KNDYCYFFAVYDGHG
+495 KNDYFYFFAVYDGHG

-516 YLKNNLHKNINEFST
+516 YLKNNLHKNITEFST

-548 KAIDHNYEL
+548 KAIDYNYDL
-557 FDTSGS
+557 LDTSGS

-587 FKNKKVVFSTS
+587 FKNKRVVFSTS

-608 HRIESAGGSVYQTTA
+608 HRIESQGGSVYQTTA

-672 DISEFDLNDEYNFI
+672 DISEFELNDEYNFI

-714 NKNKKINELCGDFA
+714 SKNKKINELCGDFA
-728 AMIIKSALAKESFDN
+728 SMIIKSALAKESFDN

>member
-1 MNPGNNFQF
+1 MNPGNNFQS
-10 HLKKS
+10 HIKKS
-15 SSQEVTNSSF
+15 TSQEITNSSLL
-25 KKSDINTKI
+25 KSDTNTKI
-34 IYNQIN
+34 INNQIN
-40 NRNINQ
+40 KRNINPI
-46 NRTRTPFHEKNKYNP
+46 RTRTPFHEENKSNP
-61 LKMQNSTMELRQSN
+61 LEMQNSSMESRRTN
-75 YHTKYT
+75 YNRKYT

-86 PLLIINSRRNKEEI
+86 PLLVINSRRNKEEI

-105 NNINNNTSL
+105 NNNNTIL

-140 ANKNTIINNQSNN
+140 ANSNTIINNNQLNN
-153 NRRSNQLSL
+153 NRRSNQLSI
-162 DLISKNNN
+162 DFNSKNNIS
-170 TNINNK
+170 NITSK
-176 YLINEE
+176 YLIKEE
-182 LNNKNSNNLQ
+182 LNNKNYKNLQ

-199 KIKTNQIDNS
+199 RIKTNQIDNS
-209 NNINKYPETN
+209 NNSNKYPETN
-219 RRLNLKSNEPQKR
+219 RRLNLKSVEPQKR
-232 NHNNTVIY
+232 NHNNTAIY
-240 TSNINNN
+240 TSNINN
-247 INNKNEQKQSERQ
+247 KNDQKKSERQ

-276 NQKDSNN
+276 NQRDSNTN
-283 NINSSSNTNKN
+283 IINSSSK
-294 QNTNNIKTTVT
+294 QNANNIKTTIT
-305 TNIYTNTT
+305 TSTYTNTT

-319 NNINNNIS
+319 NNIN
-327 IIKGN
+327 IIKSN

-340 KNNTKEKEKE
+340 KNNTKEKEIE
-350 KENKLEKEKPI
+350 KKPEKNKST

-367 HKTEYINNKPNITIK
+367 HKTEYINKNPNITIT

-389 ITSQLKNNDFEEE
+389 LKSQLNNNDFEEE

-419 DEDMDFG
+419 DDDMDFG
-426 EFRPPTKLS
+426 EFRPPIKLS
-435 AEIFG
+435 SEIFG

-459 QEDFIKAYAYNTS
+459 QDDFIKAYAYNTS

-482 TITVTKINFNQKD
+482 TITVTKINLNQKD
-495 KNDYCYFFAVYDGHG
+495 KNDYFYFFAVYDGHG

-516 YLKNNLHKNINEFST
+516 YLKNNLHKNITEFST

-548 KAIDHNYEL
+548 KAIDYNYDL
-557 FDTSGS
+557 LDTSGS

-587 FKNKKVVFSTS
+587 FKNKRVVFSTS

-608 HRIESAGGSVYQTTA
+608 HRIESQGGSVYQTTA

-672 DISEFDLNDEYNFI
+672 DISEFELNDEYNFI

-714 NKNKKINELCGDFA
+714 SKNKKINELCGDFA
-728 AMIIKSALAKESFDN
+728 SMIIKSALAKESFDN

>member
-1 MNPGNNFQF
+1 MNPGNNFQS
-10 HLKKS
+10 HIKKS
-15 SSQEVTNSSF
+15 TSQEITNSSLL
-25 KKSDINTKI
+25 KSD
-34 IYNQIN
+34 NQIN
-40 NRNINQ
+40 KRNINPI
-46 NRTRTPFHEKNKYNP
+46 RTRTPFHEENKSNP
-61 LKMQNSTMELRQSN
+61 LEMQNSSMESRRTN
-75 YHTKYT
+75 YNRKYT

-86 PLLIINSRRNKEEI
+86 PLLVINSRRNKEEI

-105 NNINNNTSL
+105 NNNNTIL

-140 ANKNTIINNQSNN
+140 ANSNTIINNNQLNN
-153 NRRSNQLSL
+153 NRRSNQLSI
-162 DLISKNNN
+162 DFNSKNNIS
-170 TNINNK
+170 NINSK
-176 YLINEE
+176 YLIKEE
-182 LNNKNSNNLQ
+182 LNNKNYKNLQ

-209 NNINKYPETN
+209 NNSIKYPEKN
-219 RRLNLKSNEPQKR
+219 RRLNLKSVEPQKR
-232 NHNNTVIY
+232 NHNNTAIY
-240 TSNINNN
+240 TSNINN
-247 INNKNEQKQSERQ
+247 KNDQKKSERQ

-276 NQKDSNN
+276 NQRDSNTN
-283 NINSSSNTNKN
+283 IINSSSK
-294 QNTNNIKTTVT
+294 QNTNNIKTTIT
-305 TNIYTNTT
+305 ASTYTNTT

-319 NNINNNIS
+319 NNIN
-327 IIKGN
+327 IIKSN

-340 KNNTKEKEKE
+340 KNNTKEKEIE
-350 KENKLEKEKPI
+350 KKPEKNKST

-367 HKTEYINNKPNITIK
+367 HKTEYINKNPNITIT

-389 ITSQLKNNDFEEE
+389 LKSQLNNNDFEEE

-419 DEDMDFG
+419 DDDMDFG
-426 EFRPPTKLS
+426 EFRPPIKLS
-435 AEIFG
+435 SEIFG

-459 QEDFIKAYAYNTS
+459 QDDFIKAYAYNTS

-482 TITVTKINFNQKD
+482 TITVTKINLNQKD
-495 KNDYCYFFAVYDGHG
+495 KNDYFYFFAVYDGHG

-516 YLKNNLHKNINEFST
+516 YLKNNLHKNITEFST

-548 KAIDHNYEL
+548 KAIDYNYDL
-557 FDTSGS
+557 IDTSGS

-587 FKNKKVVFSTS
+587 FKNKRVVFSTS

-608 HRIESAGGSVYQTTA
+608 HRIESQGGSVYQTTA

-672 DISEFDLNDEYNFI
+672 DISEFELNDEYNFI

-714 NKNKKINELCGDFA
+714 SKNKKINELCGDFA
-728 AMIIKSALAKESFDN
+728 SMIIKSALAKESFDN

>member
-1 MNPGNNFQF
+1 MNPGNNFQS
-10 HLKKS
+10 HIKKS
-15 SSQEVTNSSF
+15 TSQEITNSTLL
-25 KKSDINTKI
+25 KSDTNTKI
-34 IYNQIN
+34 INNQIN
-40 NRNINQ
+40 KRNINPI
-46 NRTRTPFHEKNKYNP
+46 RTRTPFHEENKSNP
-61 LKMQNSTMELRQSN
+61 LEMQNSSMESRRTN
-75 YHTKYT
+75 YNRKYT

-86 PLLIINSRRNKEEI
+86 PLLVINSRRNKEEI

-105 NNINNNTSL
+105 NNNNTIL

-140 ANKNTIINNQSNN
+140 ANSNTIINNNQLNN
-153 NRRSNQLSL
+153 NRKSNQLSI
-162 DLISKNNN
+162 DFNSKNNIS
-170 TNINNK
+170 NITSK
-176 YLINEE
+176 YIIKEE
-182 LNNKNSNNLQ
+182 LNNKNYKNLQ
-192 TKTTRVL
+192 TKTTRIL

-209 NNINKYPETN
+209 NNSNKYPETN
-219 RRLNLKSNEPQKR
+219 RRLNLKSVEPQKR
-232 NHNNTVIY
+232 NHNNTAIY
-240 TSNINNN
+240 TSNINN
-247 INNKNEQKQSERQ
+247 KNDQKKRERQ

-276 NQKDSNN
+276 NQRDSNTN
-283 NINSSSNTNKN
+283 IINSSSK
-294 QNTNNIKTTVT
+294 QNTNNIKTTIT
-305 TNIYTNTT
+305 TSTYTNTT

-319 NNINNNIS
+319 NNIN
-327 IIKGN
+327 IIKSN

-340 KNNTKEKEKE
+340 KNNTKEKEIE
-350 KENKLEKEKPI
+350 KKPEKNKST

-367 HKTEYINNKPNITIK
+367 HKTEYINKNPNITIT

-389 ITSQLKNNDFEEE
+389 LKSQLNNNDFEEE

-419 DEDMDFG
+419 DDDMDFG
-426 EFRPPTKLS
+426 EFRPPIKLS
-435 AEIFG
+435 SEIFG

-459 QEDFIKAYAYNTS
+459 QDDFIKAYAYNTS

-482 TITVTKINFNQKD
+482 TITVTKINLNQKD
-495 KNDYCYFFAVYDGHG
+495 KNDYFYFFAVYDGHG

-516 YLKNNLHKNINEFST
+516 YLKNNLHKNITEFST

-548 KAIDHNYEL
+548 KAIDYNYDL
-557 FDTSGS
+557 LDTSGS

-587 FKNKKVVFSTS
+587 FKNKRVVFSTS

-608 HRIESAGGSVYQTTA
+608 HRIESQGGSVYQTTA

-672 DISEFDLNDEYNFI
+672 DISEFELNDEYNFI

-714 NKNKKINELCGDFA
+714 SKNKKINELCGDFA
-728 AMIIKSALAKESFDN
+728 SMIIKSALAKESFDN

>member
-1 MNPGNNFQF
+1 MNPGNNFQS
-10 HLKKS
+10 HIKKS
-15 SSQEVTNSSF
+15 TSQEITNSTLL
-25 KKSDINTKI
+25 KSDTNTKI
-34 IYNQIN
+34 INNQIN
-40 NRNINQ
+40 KRNINPI
-46 NRTRTPFHEKNKYNP
+46 RTRTPFHEENKSNP
-61 LKMQNSTMELRQSN
+61 LEMQNSSMESRRTN
-75 YHTKYT
+75 YNRKYT

-86 PLLIINSRRNKEEI
+86 PLLVINSRRNKEEI

-105 NNINNNTSL
+105 NNNNTIL

-140 ANKNTIINNQSNN
+140 ANSNTIINNNQLNN
-153 NRRSNQLSL
+153 NRRSNQLSI
-162 DLISKNNN
+162 DFNSKNNIS
-170 TNINNK
+170 NITSK
-176 YLINEE
+176 YLIKEE
-182 LNNKNSNNLQ
+182 LNNKNYKNLQ

-209 NNINKYPETN
+209 NNSNKYPETN
-219 RRLNLKSNEPQKR
+219 RRLNLKSVEPQKR
-232 NHNNTVIY
+232 NHNNTAIY
-240 TSNINNN
+240 TSNINN
-247 INNKNEQKQSERQ
+247 KNDQKKSERQ

-276 NQKDSNN
+276 NQRDSNTN
-283 NINSSSNTNKN
+283 IINSSSK
-294 QNTNNIKTTVT
+294 QNTNNIKTTIT
-305 TNIYTNTT
+305 ASTYTNTT

-319 NNINNNIS
+319 NNIN
-327 IIKGN
+327 IIKSN

-340 KNNTKEKEKE
+340 KNNTKEKE
-350 KENKLEKEKPI
+350 I
-361 EKPKEI
+361 EKKPEKNKSTEKIKEI
-367 HKTEYINNKPNITIK
+367 HKTEYINKNPNITIT

-389 ITSQLKNNDFEEE
+389 LKSQLNNNDFEEE

-419 DEDMDFG
+419 DDDMDFG
-426 EFRPPTKLS
+426 EFRPPIKLS
-435 AEIFG
+435 SEIFG

-459 QEDFIKAYAYNTS
+459 QDDFIKAYAYNTS

-482 TITVTKINFNQKD
+482 TITVTKINLNQKD
-495 KNDYCYFFAVYDGHG
+495 KNDYFYFFAVYDGHG

-516 YLKNNLHKNINEFST
+516 YLKNNLHKNITEFST

-548 KAIDHNYEL
+548 KAIDYNYDL
-557 FDTSGS
+557 LDTSGS

-587 FKNKKVVFSTS
+587 FKNKRVVFSTS

-608 HRIESAGGSVYQTTA
+608 HRIESQGGSVYQTTA

-672 DISEFDLNDEYNFI
+672 DISEFELNDEYNFI

-714 NKNKKINELCGDFA
+714 SKNKKINELCGDFA
-728 AMIIKSALAKESFDN
+728 SMIIKSSLAKESFDN

>member
-1 MNPGNNFQF
+1 MNPGNNFQS
-10 HLKKS
+10 HIKKS
-15 SSQEVTNSSF
+15 TSQEITNSTLL
-25 KKSDINTKI
+25 KSDTNTKI
-34 IYNQIN
+34 INNQIN
-40 NRNINQ
+40 KRNINPI
-46 NRTRTPFHEKNKYNP
+46 RTRTPFHEENKSNP
-61 LKMQNSTMELRQSN
+61 LEMQNSSMESRRTN
-75 YHTKYT
+75 YNRKYT

-86 PLLIINSRRNKEEI
+86 PLLVINSRRNKEEI

-105 NNINNNTSL
+105 NNNNTIL

-140 ANKNTIINNQSNN
+140 ANSNTIINNNQLNN
-153 NRRSNQLSL
+153 NRRSNQLSI
-162 DLISKNNN
+162 DFNSKNNIS
-170 TNINNK
+170 NITSK
-176 YLINEE
+176 YIIKEE
-182 LNNKNSNNLQ
+182 LNNKNYKNLQ

-209 NNINKYPETN
+209 NNSNKYPETN
-219 RRLNLKSNEPQKR
+219 RRLNLKSVEPQKR
-232 NHNNTVIY
+232 NHNNTAIY
-240 TSNINNN
+240 TSNINN
-247 INNKNEQKQSERQ
+247 KNDQKKSERQ

-276 NQKDSNN
+276 NQRDSNTN
-283 NINSSSNTNKN
+283 IINSSSK
-294 QNTNNIKTTVT
+294 QNTNNIKTTIT
-305 TNIYTNTT
+305 ASTYTNTT

-319 NNINNNIS
+319 NNIN
-327 IIKGN
+327 IIKSN

-340 KNNTKEKEKE
+340 KNNTKEKEIE
-350 KENKLEKEKPI
+350 KKPEKNKST

-367 HKTEYINNKPNITIK
+367 HKTEYINKNPNITIT

-389 ITSQLKNNDFEEE
+389 LKSQLNNNDFEEE

-419 DEDMDFG
+419 DDDMDFG
-426 EFRPPTKLS
+426 EFRPPIKLS
-435 AEIFG
+435 SEIFG

-459 QEDFIKAYAYNTS
+459 QDDFIKAYAYNTS

-482 TITVTKINFNQKD
+482 TITVTKINLNQKD
-495 KNDYCYFFAVYDGHG
+495 KNDYFYFFAVYDGHG

-516 YLKNNLHKNINEFST
+516 YLKNNLHKNITEFST

-548 KAIDHNYEL
+548 KAIDYNYDL
-557 FDTSGS
+557 LDTSGS

-587 FKNKKVVFSTS
+587 FKNKRVVFSTS

-608 HRIESAGGSVYQTTA
+608 HRIESQGGSVYQTTA

-672 DISEFDLNDEYNFI
+672 DISEFELNDEYNFI

-714 NKNKKINELCGDFA
+714 SKNKKINELCGDFA
-728 AMIIKSALAKESFDN
+728 SMIIKSALAKESFDN

>member
-1 MNPGNNFQF
+1 MNPGNNFQS
-10 HLKKS
+10 HIKKS
-15 SSQEVTNSSF
+15 TSQEITNSSLL
-25 KKSDINTKI
+25 KSDTNTKI
-34 IYNQIN
+34 INNQIN
-40 NRNINQ
+40 KRNINPI
-46 NRTRTPFHEKNKYNP
+46 RTRTPFHEENKSNP
-61 LKMQNSTMELRQSN
+61 LEMQNSSMESRRTN
-75 YHTKYT
+75 YNRKYT

-86 PLLIINSRRNKEEI
+86 PLLVINSRRNKEEI

-105 NNINNNTSL
+105 NNNNTIL

-140 ANKNTIINNQSNN
+140 ANSNTIINNNQLNN
-153 NRRSNQLSL
+153 NRRSNQLSI
-162 DLISKNNN
+162 DFNSKNNIS
-170 TNINNK
+170 NITSK
-176 YLINEE
+176 YLIKEE
-182 LNNKNSNNLQ
+182 LNNKNYKNLQ

-209 NNINKYPETN
+209 NNSNKYPETN
-219 RRLNLKSNEPQKR
+219 RRLNLKSVEPQKR
-232 NHNNTVIY
+232 NHNNTAIY
-240 TSNINNN
+240 TSNINN
-247 INNKNEQKQSERQ
+247 KNDQKKSERQ

-276 NQKDSNN
+276 NQRDSNTN
-283 NINSSSNTNKN
+283 IINSSSK
-294 QNTNNIKTTVT
+294 QNTNNIKTTIT
-305 TNIYTNTT
+305 TSTYTNTT

-319 NNINNNIS
+319 NNIN
-327 IIKGN
+327 IIKSN

-340 KNNTKEKEKE
+340 KNNTKEKEIE
-350 KENKLEKEKPI
+350 KKPEKNKST

-367 HKTEYINNKPNITIK
+367 HKTEYINKNPNITIT

-389 ITSQLKNNDFEEE
+389 LKSQLNNNDFEEE

-419 DEDMDFG
+419 DDDMDFG
-426 EFRPPTKLS
+426 EFRPPIKLS
-435 AEIFG
+435 SEIFG

-459 QEDFIKAYAYNTS
+459 QDDFIKAYAYNTS

-482 TITVTKINFNQKD
+482 TITVTKINLNQKD
-495 KNDYCYFFAVYDGHG
+495 KNDYFYFFAVYDGHG

-516 YLKNNLHKNINEFST
+516 YLKNNLHKNITEFST

-548 KAIDHNYEL
+548 KAIDYNYAL
-557 FDTSGS
+557 LDTSGS

-568 LIKKN
+568 LIKKK

-587 FKNKKVVFSTS
+587 FKNKRVVFSTS

-608 HRIESAGGSVYQTTA
+608 HRIESQGGSVYQTTA

-672 DISEFDLNDEYNFI
+672 DISEFELNDEYNFI

-714 NKNKKINELCGDFA
+714 SKNKKINELCGDFA
-728 AMIIKSALAKESFDN
+728 SMIIKSALAKESFDN

>member
-1 MNPGNNFQF
+1 MNPGNNFQS
-10 HLKKS
+10 HIKKS
-15 SSQEVTNSSF
+15 TSQEITNSSLL
-25 KKSDINTKI
+25 KSDTNTKI
-34 IYNQIN
+34 INNQIN
-40 NRNINQ
+40 KRNINPI
-46 NRTRTPFHEKNKYNP
+46 RTRTPFHEENKSNP
-61 LKMQNSTMELRQSN
+61 LEMQNSSMESRRTN
-75 YHTKYT
+75 YNRKYT

-86 PLLIINSRRNKEEI
+86 PLLVINSRRNKEEI

-105 NNINNNTSL
+105 NNNNTIL

-140 ANKNTIINNQSNN
+140 ANSNTIINNNQLNN
-153 NRRSNQLSL
+153 NRKSNQLSI
-162 DLISKNNN
+162 DFNSKNNIS
-170 TNINNK
+170 NITSK
-176 YLINEE
+176 YLIKEE
-182 LNNKNSNNLQ
+182 LNNKNYKNLQ

-209 NNINKYPETN
+209 NNSNKYPEIN
-219 RRLNLKSNEPQKR
+219 RRLNLKSVEPQKR
-232 NHNNTVIY
+232 NHNNTAIY
-240 TSNINNN
+240 TSNINN
-247 INNKNEQKQSERQ
+247 KNDQKKSERQ

-276 NQKDSNN
+276 NQKDSNTN
-283 NINSSSNTNKN
+283 IINSSSKK
-294 QNTNNIKTTVT
+294 NTNNIKTTIT
-305 TNIYTNTT
+305 TSTYTNTT

-319 NNINNNIS
+319 NNIN
-327 IIKGN
+327 IIKSN

-340 KNNTKEKEKE
+340 KNNTKEKEIE
-350 KENKLEKEKPI
+350 KKPEKNKST

-367 HKTEYINNKPNITIK
+367 HKTEYINKNPNITIT

-389 ITSQLKNNDFEEE
+389 LKSQLNNNDFEEE

-419 DEDMDFG
+419 DDDMDFG
-426 EFRPPTKLS
+426 EFRPPIKLS
-435 AEIFG
+435 SEIFG

-459 QEDFIKAYAYNTS
+459 QDDFIKAYAYNTS

-482 TITVTKINFNQKD
+482 TITVTKINLNQKD
-495 KNDYCYFFAVYDGHG
+495 KNDYFYFFAVYDGHG

-516 YLKNNLHKNINEFST
+516 YLKNNLHKNITEFST

-548 KAIDHNYEL
+548 KAIDYNYDL
-557 FDTSGS
+557 LDTSGS

-587 FKNKKVVFSTS
+587 FKNKRVVFSTS

-608 HRIESAGGSVYQTTA
+608 HRIESQGGSVYQTTA

-672 DISEFDLNDEYNFI
+672 DISEFELNDEYNFI

-714 NKNKKINELCGDFA
+714 SKNKKINELCGDFA
-728 AMIIKSALAKESFDN
+728 SMIIKSALAKESFDN

>member
-1 MNPGNNFQF
+1 MNPGNNFQS
-10 HLKKS
+10 HIKKS
-15 SSQEVTNSSF
+15 TSQEITNSTLL
-25 KKSDINTKI
+25 KSDTNTKI
-34 IYNQIN
+34 INNQIN
-40 NRNINQ
+40 KRNINPI
-46 NRTRTPFHEKNKYNP
+46 RTRTPFHEENKSNP
-61 LKMQNSTMELRQSN
+61 LEMQNSSMESRRTN
-75 YHTKYT
+75 YNRKYT

-86 PLLIINSRRNKEEI
+86 PLLVINSRRNKEEI

-105 NNINNNTSL
+105 NNNNTIL

-140 ANKNTIINNQSNN
+140 ANSNTIINNNQLNN
-153 NRRSNQLSL
+153 NRRSNQLSI
-162 DLISKNNN
+162 DFNSKNNIS
-170 TNINNK
+170 NITSK
-176 YLINEE
+176 YLIKEE
-182 LNNKNSNNLQ
+182 LNNKNYKNLQ

-199 KIKTNQIDNS
+199 KIKTNQIVNS
-209 NNINKYPETN
+209 NNSNKYPETN
-219 RRLNLKSNEPQKR
+219 RRLNLKSVEPQKR
-232 NHNNTVIY
+232 NHNNTAIY
-240 TSNINNN
+240 TSNINN
-247 INNKNEQKQSERQ
+247 KNYQKKSERQ

-276 NQKDSNN
+276 NQKDSNTN
-283 NINSSSNTNKN
+283 IINSSSK
-294 QNTNNIKTTVT
+294 QNTNNIKTTIT
-305 TNIYTNTT
+305 ASTYTNTT

-319 NNINNNIS
+319 NNIN
-327 IIKGN
+327 IIKSN

-340 KNNTKEKEKE
+340 KNNTKEKEIE
-350 KENKLEKEKPI
+350 KKPEKNKST

-367 HKTEYINNKPNITIK
+367 HKTEYINKNPNITIT

-389 ITSQLKNNDFEEE
+389 LKSQLNNNDFEEE

-419 DEDMDFG
+419 DDDMDFG
-426 EFRPPTKLS
+426 EFRPPIKLS
-435 AEIFG
+435 SEIFG

-459 QEDFIKAYAYNTS
+459 QDDFIKAYAYNTS

-482 TITVTKINFNQKD
+482 TITVTKINLNQKD
-495 KNDYCYFFAVYDGHG
+495 KNDYFYFFAVYDGHG

-516 YLKNNLHKNINEFST
+516 YLKNNLHKNITEFST

-548 KAIDHNYEL
+548 KAIDYNYDL
-557 FDTSGS
+557 LDTSGS

-587 FKNKKVVFSTS
+587 FKNKRVVFSTS

-608 HRIESAGGSVYQTTA
+608 HRIESQGGSVYQTTA
-623 AIPIYQNGKLIEIP
+623 AIPIYQNGKLIEIT

-672 DISEFDLNDEYNFI
+672 DISEFELNDEYNFI

-714 NKNKKINELCGDFA
+714 SKNKKINELCGDFA
-728 AMIIKSALAKESFDN
+728 SMIIKSALAKESFDN

>member
-1 MNPGNNFQF
+1 MNPGNNFQS
-10 HLKKS
+10 HIKKS
-15 SSQEVTNSSF
+15 TSQEITNTSLL
-25 KKSDINTKI
+25 KRD
-34 IYNQIN
+34 NQIN
-40 NRNINQ
+40 KRNINPI
-46 NRTRTPFHEKNKYNP
+46 RTRTPFHEENKSNP
-61 LKMQNSTMELRQSN
+61 LEMQNSSMESRRTN
-75 YHTKYT
+75 YNRKYT

-86 PLLIINSRRNKEEI
+86 PLLVINSRRNKEEI

-105 NNINNNTSL
+105 NNNNTIL

-140 ANKNTIINNQSNN
+140 ANSNTIINNNQLNN
-153 NRRSNQLSL
+153 NRKSNQLSI
-162 DLISKNNN
+162 DFNSKNNIS
-170 TNINNK
+170 NITSK
-176 YLINEE
+176 YLIKEE
-182 LNNKNSNNLQ
+182 LNNKNYKNLQ

-209 NNINKYPETN
+209 NNSNKYPEIN
-219 RRLNLKSNEPQKR
+219 RRLNLKSVEPQKR
-232 NHNNTVIY
+232 NHNNTAIY
-240 TSNINNN
+240 TSNINN
-247 INNKNEQKQSERQ
+247 KNDQKKSERQ

-276 NQKDSNN
+276 NQKDSNTN
-283 NINSSSNTNKN
+283 IINSSSKK
-294 QNTNNIKTTVT
+294 NTNNIKTTIT
-305 TNIYTNTT
+305 ASTYTNTT

-319 NNINNNIS
+319 NNIN
-327 IIKGN
+327 IIKSN

-340 KNNTKEKEKE
+340 KNNTKEKEIE
-350 KENKLEKEKPI
+350 KKPEKNKST

-367 HKTEYINNKPNITIK
+367 HKTEYINKNPNITIT

-389 ITSQLKNNDFEEE
+389 LKSQLNNNDFEEE

-419 DEDMDFG
+419 DDDMDFG
-426 EFRPPTKLS
+426 EFRPPIKLS
-435 AEIFG
+435 SEIFG

-459 QEDFIKAYAYNTS
+459 QDDFIKAYAYNTS

-482 TITVTKINFNQKD
+482 TITVTKINLNQKD
-495 KNDYCYFFAVYDGHG
+495 KNDYFYFFAVYDGHG

-516 YLKNNLHKNINEFST
+516 YLKNNLHKNITEFST

-548 KAIDHNYEL
+548 KAIDYNYDL
-557 FDTSGS
+557 LDTSGS

-587 FKNKKVVFSTS
+587 FKNKRVVFSTS

-608 HRIESAGGSVYQTTA
+608 HRIESQGGSVYQTTA

-672 DISEFDLNDEYNFI
+672 DISEFELNDEYNFI

-714 NKNKKINELCGDFA
+714 SKNKKINELCGDFA
-728 AMIIKSALAKESFDN
+728 SMIIKSALAKESFDN

>member
-1 MNPGNNFQF
+1 MNPGNNFQS
-10 HLKKS
+10 HIKKS
-15 SSQEVTNSSF
+15 TSQEITNSSLL
-25 KKSDINTKI
+25 KSDTNTKI
-34 IYNQIN
+34 INNQIN
-40 NRNINQ
+40 KRNINPI
-46 NRTRTPFHEKNKYNP
+46 RTRTPFHEENKSNP
-61 LKMQNSTMELRQSN
+61 LEMQNSSMESRRTN
-75 YHTKYT
+75 YNRKYT

-86 PLLIINSRRNKEEI
+86 PLLVINSRRNKEEI

-105 NNINNNTSL
+105 NNNNTIL

-140 ANKNTIINNQSNN
+140 ANSNTIINNNQLNN
-153 NRRSNQLSL
+153 NRRSNQLSI
-162 DLISKNNN
+162 DFNSKNNIS
-170 TNINNK
+170 NITSK
-176 YLINEE
+176 YLIKEE
-182 LNNKNSNNLQ
+182 LNNKNYKNLQ

-209 NNINKYPETN
+209 NNSNKYPETN
-219 RRLNLKSNEPQKR
+219 RRLNLKSVEPQKR
-232 NHNNTVIY
+232 NHNNTAIY
-240 TSNINNN
+240 TSNINN
-247 INNKNEQKQSERQ
+247 KNDQKKSERQ

-276 NQKDSNN
+276 NQRDSNTN
-283 NINSSSNTNKN
+283 IINSSSK
-294 QNTNNIKTTVT
+294 QNTNNIKTTIT
-305 TNIYTNTT
+305 TSTYTNTT

-319 NNINNNIS
+319 NNIN
-327 IIKGN
+327 IIKSN

-340 KNNTKEKEKE
+340 KNNTKEKEIE
-350 KENKLEKEKPI
+350 KKPEKNKST

-367 HKTEYINNKPNITIK
+367 HKTEYINKNPNITIT

-389 ITSQLKNNDFEEE
+389 LKSQLNNNDFEEE

-419 DEDMDFG
+419 DDDMDFG
-426 EFRPPTKLS
+426 EFRPPIKLS
-435 AEIFG
+435 SEIFG

-459 QEDFIKAYAYNTS
+459 QDDFIKAYAYNTS

-482 TITVTKINFNQKD
+482 TITVTKINLNQKD
-495 KNDYCYFFAVYDGHG
+495 KNDYFYFFAVYDGHG

-516 YLKNNLHKNINEFST
+516 YLKNNLHKNITEFST

-548 KAIDHNYEL
+548 KAIDYNYDL
-557 FDTSGS
+557 LDTSGS

-587 FKNKKVVFSTS
+587 FKNKRVVFSTS

-608 HRIESAGGSVYQTTA
+608 HRIESQGGSVYQTTA

-672 DISEFDLNDEYNFI
+672 DISEFELNDEYNFI

-714 NKNKKINELCGDFA
+714 SKNKKINELCGDFA
-728 AMIIKSALAKESFDN
+728 SMIIKSALAKESFDN

>member
-1 MNPGNNFQF
+1 MNPGNNFQS
-10 HLKKS
+10 HIKKS
-15 SSQEVTNSSF
+15 TSQEITNSTLL
-25 KKSDINTKI
+25 KSDTNTKI
-34 IYNQIN
+34 INNQIN
-40 NRNINQ
+40 KRNINPI
-46 NRTRTPFHEKNKYNP
+46 RTRTPFHEENKSNP
-61 LKMQNSTMELRQSN
+61 LEMQNSSMESRRTN
-75 YHTKYT
+75 YNRKYT

-86 PLLIINSRRNKEEI
+86 PLLVINSRRNKEEI

-105 NNINNNTSL
+105 NNNNTIL

-140 ANKNTIINNQSNN
+140 ANSNTIINNNQLNN
-153 NRRSNQLSL
+153 NRRSNQLSI
-162 DLISKNNN
+162 DFNSKNNIS
-170 TNINNK
+170 NITSK
-176 YLINEE
+176 YLIKEE
-182 LNNKNSNNLQ
+182 LNNKNYKNLQ

-209 NNINKYPETN
+209 NNSNKYPETN
-219 RRLNLKSNEPQKR
+219 RRLNLKSVEPQKR
-232 NHNNTVIY
+232 NHNNTAIY
-240 TSNINNN
+240 TSNINN
-247 INNKNEQKQSERQ
+247 KNYQKKSERQ

-276 NQKDSNN
+276 NQRDSNTN
-283 NINSSSNTNKN
+283 IINSSSK
-294 QNTNNIKTTVT
+294 QNTNNIKTTIT
-305 TNIYTNTT
+305 ASTYTNTT

-319 NNINNNIS
+319 NNIN
-327 IIKGN
+327 IIKSN

-340 KNNTKEKEKE
+340 KNNTKEKEIE
-350 KENKLEKEKPI
+350 KKPEKNKST

-367 HKTEYINNKPNITIK
+367 HKTEYINKNPNIAIT

-389 ITSQLKNNDFEEE
+389 LKSQLNNNDFEEE

-419 DEDMDFG
+419 DDDMDFG
-426 EFRPPTKLS
+426 EFRPPIKLS
-435 AEIFG
+435 SEIFG

-459 QEDFIKAYAYNTS
+459 QDDFIKAYAYNTS

-482 TITVTKINFNQKD
+482 TITVKKINLNQKD
-495 KNDYCYFFAVYDGHG
+495 KNDYFYFFAVYDGHG

-516 YLKNNLHKNINEFST
+516 YLKNNLHKNITEFST

-548 KAIDHNYEL
+548 KAIDYNYDL
-557 FDTSGS
+557 LDTSGS

-587 FKNKKVVFSTS
+587 FKNKRVVFSTS

-608 HRIESAGGSVYQTTA
+608 HRIESQGGSVYQTTA

-672 DISEFDLNDEYNFI
+672 DISEFELNDEYNFI

-714 NKNKKINELCGDFA
+714 SKNKKINELCGDFA
-728 AMIIKSALAKESFDN
+728 SMIIKSALAKESFDN

>member
-1 MNPGNNFQF
+1 MNPGNNFQS
-10 HLKKS
+10 HIKKS
-15 SSQEVTNSSF
+15 TSQEITNSTLL
-25 KKSDINTKI
+25 KSDTNTKI
-34 IYNQIN
+34 INNQIN
-40 NRNINQ
+40 KRNINPI
-46 NRTRTPFHEKNKYNP
+46 RTRTPFHEENKSNP
-61 LKMQNSTMELRQSN
+61 LEMQNSSMESRRTN
-75 YHTKYT
+75 YNRKYT

-86 PLLIINSRRNKEEI
+86 PLLVINSRRNKEEI

-105 NNINNNTSL
+105 NNNNTIL

-140 ANKNTIINNQSNN
+140 ANSNTIINNNQLNN
-153 NRRSNQLSL
+153 NRRSNQLSI
-162 DLISKNNN
+162 DFNSKNNIS
-170 TNINNK
+170 NITSK
-176 YLINEE
+176 YLIKEE
-182 LNNKNSNNLQ
+182 LNNKNYKNLQ

-199 KIKTNQIDNS
+199 KIKTNQIVNS
-209 NNINKYPETN
+209 NNSNKYPETN
-219 RRLNLKSNEPQKR
+219 RRLNLKSVEPQKR
-232 NHNNTVIY
+232 NHNNTAIY
-240 TSNINNN
+240 TSNINN
-247 INNKNEQKQSERQ
+247 KNDQKKSERQ

-276 NQKDSNN
+276 NQRDSNSN
-283 NINSSSNTNKN
+283 IINSSSKK
-294 QNTNNIKTTVT
+294 NTNNIKTTIT
-305 TNIYTNTT
+305 ASTYTNTT

-319 NNINNNIS
+319 NNIN
-327 IIKGN
+327 IIKSN

-340 KNNTKEKEKE
+340 KNNTKEKEIE
-350 KENKLEKEKPI
+350 KKPEKNKST

-367 HKTEYINNKPNITIK
+367 HKTEYINKNPNITIT

-389 ITSQLKNNDFEEE
+389 LKSQLNNNDFEEE

-419 DEDMDFG
+419 DDDMDFG
-426 EFRPPTKLS
+426 EFRPPIKLS
-435 AEIFG
+435 SEIFG

-459 QEDFIKAYAYNTS
+459 QDDFIKAYAYNTS

-482 TITVTKINFNQKD
+482 TITVTKINLNQKD
-495 KNDYCYFFAVYDGHG
+495 KNDYFYFFAVYDGHG

-516 YLKNNLHKNINEFST
+516 YLKNNLHKNITEFST

-548 KAIDHNYEL
+548 KAIDYNYDL
-557 FDTSGS
+557 LDTSGS

-587 FKNKKVVFSTS
+587 FKNKRVVFSTS

-608 HRIESAGGSVYQTTA
+608 HRIESQGGSVYQTTA

-644 LSVSRTFGDIESKDE
+644 LSVSRTFGDIEPKDE

-672 DISEFDLNDEYNFI
+672 DISEFELNDEYNFI

-714 NKNKKINELCGDFA
+714 SKNKKINELCGDFA
-728 AMIIKSALAKESFDN
+728 SMIIKSALAKESFDN

>member
-1 MNPGNNFQF
+1 MNPGNNFQS
-10 HLKKS
+10 HIKKS
-15 SSQEVTNSSF
+15 TSQEITNSSLL
-25 KKSDINTKI
+25 KSDTNTKI
-34 IYNQIN
+34 INNQIN
-40 NRNINQ
+40 KRNINPI
-46 NRTRTPFHEKNKYNP
+46 RTRTPFHEENKSNP
-61 LKMQNSTMELRQSN
+61 LEMQNSSMESRRTN
-75 YHTKYT
+75 YNRKYT

-86 PLLIINSRRNKEEI
+86 PLLVINSRRNKEEI

-105 NNINNNTSL
+105 NNNNTIL

-140 ANKNTIINNQSNN
+140 ANSNAIFNNNQLNN
-153 NRRSNQLSL
+153 NRRSNQLSI
-162 DLISKNNN
+162 DFNSKNNIS
-170 TNINNK
+170 NITSK
-176 YLINEE
+176 YLIKEE
-182 LNNKNSNNLQ
+182 LNNKNYKNLQ

-209 NNINKYPETN
+209 NNSDKYLETN
-219 RRLNLKSNEPQKR
+219 RRLNLKSVEPQKR
-232 NHNNTVIY
+232 NHNNTAIY
-240 TSNINNN
+240 TSNINN
-247 INNKNEQKQSERQ
+247 KNDQKKSERQ

-276 NQKDSNN
+276 NQRDSNTN
-283 NINSSSNTNKN
+283 IINSSSK
-294 QNTNNIKTTVT
+294 QNTNNIKTTIT
-305 TNIYTNTT
+305 ASTYTNTT

-319 NNINNNIS
+319 NNIN
-327 IIKGN
+327 IIKSN

-340 KNNTKEKEKE
+340 KNNTKEKEIE
-350 KENKLEKEKPI
+350 KKPEKNKST

-367 HKTEYINNKPNITIK
+367 HKTEYINKNPNITIT

-389 ITSQLKNNDFEEE
+389 LKSQLNNNDFEEE

-419 DEDMDFG
+419 DDDMDFG
-426 EFRPPTKLS
+426 EFRPPIKLS
-435 AEIFG
+435 SEIFG

-445 FKPSIHSLDNEFKN
+445 FKPSIHSLENEFKN
-459 QEDFIKAYAYNTS
+459 QDDFIKAYAYNTS

-482 TITVTKINFNQKD
+482 TITVTKINLNQKD
-495 KNDYCYFFAVYDGHG
+495 KNDYFYFFAVYDGHG

-516 YLKNNLHKNINEFST
+516 YLKNNLHKNITEFST

-548 KAIDHNYEL
+548 KAIDYNYDL
-557 FDTSGS
+557 LDTSGS

-568 LIKKN
+568 LIKKT

-587 FKNKKVVFSTS
+587 FKNKRVVFSTS

-608 HRIESAGGSVYQTTA
+608 HRIESQGGSVYQTTA

-672 DISEFDLNDEYNFI
+672 DISEFELNDEYNFI

-714 NKNKKINELCGDFA
+714 SKNKKINELCGDFA
-728 AMIIKSALAKESFDN
+728 SMIIKSALAKESFDN

>member
-1 MNPGNNFQF
+1 MNPGNNFQS
-10 HLKKS
+10 HIKKS
-15 SSQEVTNSSF
+15 TSQEITNSSLL
-25 KKSDINTKI
+25 KSDTNTKI
-34 IYNQIN
+34 INNQIN
-40 NRNINQ
+40 KRNINPI
-46 NRTRTPFHEKNKYNP
+46 RTRTPFHEENKSNP
-61 LKMQNSTMELRQSN
+61 LEMQNSSMESRRTN
-75 YHTKYT
+75 YNRKYT

-86 PLLIINSRRNKEEI
+86 PLLVINSRRNKEEI

-105 NNINNNTSL
+105 NNNNTIL

-140 ANKNTIINNQSNN
+140 ANSNTIINNNQLNN
-153 NRRSNQLSL
+153 NRRSNQLSI
-162 DLISKNNN
+162 DFNSKNNIS
-170 TNINNK
+170 NITSK
-176 YLINEE
+176 YLIKEE
-182 LNNKNSNNLQ
+182 LNNKNYKNLQ

-209 NNINKYPETN
+209 NNSNKYPETN
-219 RRLNLKSNEPQKR
+219 RRLNLKSVEPQKR
-232 NHNNTVIY
+232 NHNNTAIY
-240 TSNINNN
+240 TSNINN
-247 INNKNEQKQSERQ
+247 KNDQKKSERQ

-276 NQKDSNN
+276 NQRDSNTN
-283 NINSSSNTNKN
+283 IINSSSK
-294 QNTNNIKTTVT
+294 QNTNNIKTTIT
-305 TNIYTNTT
+305 TSTYTNTT

-319 NNINNNIS
+319 NNIN
-327 IIKGN
+327 IIKSN

-340 KNNTKEKEKE
+340 KNNTKEKEIE
-350 KENKLEKEKPI
+350 KKPEKNKST

-367 HKTEYINNKPNITIK
+367 HKTEYINKNPNITIA

-389 ITSQLKNNDFEEE
+389 IKSQLNNNDFEEE

-419 DEDMDFG
+419 DDDMDFG
-426 EFRPPTKLS
+426 EFRPPIKLS
-435 AEIFG
+435 SEIFG

-459 QEDFIKAYAYNTS
+459 QDDFIKAYAYNTS

-482 TITVTKINFNQKD
+482 TITVTKINLNQKD
-495 KNDYCYFFAVYDGHG
+495 KNDYFYFFAVYDGHG

-516 YLKNNLHKNINEFST
+516 YLKNNLHKNITEFST

-548 KAIDHNYEL
+548 KAIDYNYDL
-557 FDTSGS
+557 LDTSGS

-587 FKNKKVVFSTS
+587 FKNKRVVFSTS

-608 HRIESAGGSVYQTTA
+608 HRIESQGGSVYQTTA

-672 DISEFDLNDEYNFI
+672 DISEFELNDEYNFI

-714 NKNKKINELCGDFA
+714 SKNKKINELCGDFA
-728 AMIIKSALAKESFDN
+728 SMIIKSALAKESFDN

>member
-1 MNPGNNFQF
+1 MNPGNNFQS

-15 SSQEVTNSSF
+15 SSQEITNNSF
-25 KKSDINTKI
+25 QKNDINNKI

-40 NRNINQ
+40 KRNINP
-46 NRTRTPFHEKNKYNP
+46 NRTRTPFQEENKYNP
-61 LKMQNSTMELRQSN
+61 LKIQNSSMESRLSN
-75 YHTKYT
+75 HNTKYT

-86 PLLIINSRRNKEEI
+86 PLLMINNRRNKEEI

-105 NNINNNTSL
+105 NNNNTIL
-114 YISKVKRTLNN
+114 YISNGRRTLNN
-125 QYNLSDDNLLKFRNS
+125 QYNFSDDNLLKLRNS
-140 ANKNTIINNQSNN
+140 ANKNIINYPSTNNRKNN
-153 NRRSNQLSL
+153 NKLSI
-162 DLISKNNN
+162 DFNSKNNIS
-170 TNINNK
+170 NINSK

-182 LNNKNSNNLQ
+182 LNNKNSKNLQ

-199 KIKTNQIDNS
+199 KIKTNQTDNS
-209 NNINKYPETN
+209 NNSNNSTKHPETN
-219 RRLNLKSNEPQKR
+219 KRLNLKSVESHKR
-232 NHNNTVIY
+232 NHHNTIIY
-240 TSNINNN
+240 ASN
-247 INNKNEQKQSERQ
+247 INNKNEQKKSERQ

-269 TSHYTRR
+269 TSRYTRR
-276 NQKDSNN
+276 NQRDSNA
-283 NINSSSNTNKN
+283 NINLNSKT
-294 QNTNNIKTTVT
+294 NTNNIKTTMT
-305 TNIYTNTT
+305 TNAYTNTT

-319 NNINNNIS
+319 NNMNNNIN
-327 IIKGN
+327 II
-332 NNHTIISS
+332 
-340 KNNTKEKEKE
+340 KNNTNHIITSSRINKKE
-350 KENKLEKEKPI
+350 KENDNKQEKDKPI

-367 HKTEYINNKPNITIK
+367 CKTEYISKKPNIAITP
-382 STYNNNS
+382 TNNNNS
-389 ITSQLKNNDFEEE
+389 LISQLNNNDLKEEE
-402 EEEDFNKPNNTM
+402 EEEDFYKPNNTM

-426 EFRPPTKLS
+426 EFRPPIKLS

-445 FKPSIHSLDNEFKN
+445 FKPSIHSLDNEFIN
-459 QEDFIKAYAYNTS
+459 QDDFIKAYAYNTS

-516 YLKNNLHKNINEFST
+516 YLKNNLHKNINEFSI

-542 NTFLSS
+542 NNFLTS
-548 KAIDHNYEL
+548 KAIDYNYDL
-557 FDTSGS
+557 LDTSGS

-587 FKNKKVVFSTS
+587 FKNKRVVFSTS

-608 HRIESAGGSVYQTTA
+608 HRIESQGGSVYQTTA
-623 AIPIYQNGKLIEIP
+623 AMPIYQNGKLIEIP

-672 DISEFDLNDEYNFI
+672 DVSEFELNDEYNFI

-714 NKNKKINELCGDFA
+714 DKNKKMNELCGDFA
-728 AMIIKSALAKESFDN
+728 DMIIKSALAKESFDN

>member
-1 MNPGNNFQF
+1 MNPGNNFQS
-10 HLKKS
+10 HIKKS
-15 SSQEVTNSSF
+15 TSQEITNTSLL
-25 KKSDINTKI
+25 KRD
-34 IYNQIN
+34 NQIN
-40 NRNINQ
+40 KRNINPI
-46 NRTRTPFHEKNKYNP
+46 RTRTPFHEENKSNP
-61 LKMQNSTMELRQSN
+61 LEMQNSSMESRRTN
-75 YHTKYT
+75 YNRKYT

-86 PLLIINSRRNKEEI
+86 PLLVINSRRNKEEI

-105 NNINNNTSL
+105 NNNNTIL

-125 QYNLSDDNLLKFRNS
+125 QYNLSDDNLLIFRNS
-140 ANKNTIINNQSNN
+140 ANSNTIINNNQLNN
-153 NRRSNQLSL
+153 NRKSNQLSI
-162 DLISKNNN
+162 DFNSKNNIS
-170 TNINNK
+170 NITSK
-176 YLINEE
+176 YLIKEE
-182 LNNKNSNNLQ
+182 LNNKNYKNLQ

-209 NNINKYPETN
+209 NNSNKYPEIN
-219 RRLNLKSNEPQKR
+219 RRLNLKSVEPQKR
-232 NHNNTVIY
+232 NHNNTAIY
-240 TSNINNN
+240 TSNINN
-247 INNKNEQKQSERQ
+247 KNDQKKSERQ

-276 NQKDSNN
+276 NQKDSNTN
-283 NINSSSNTNKN
+283 IINSSSKK
-294 QNTNNIKTTVT
+294 NTNNIKTTIT
-305 TNIYTNTT
+305 ASTYTNTT

-319 NNINNNIS
+319 NNIN
-327 IIKGN
+327 IIKSN

-340 KNNTKEKEKE
+340 KNNTKEKEIE
-350 KENKLEKEKPI
+350 KKPEKNKST

-367 HKTEYINNKPNITIK
+367 HKTEYINKNPNITIT

-389 ITSQLKNNDFEEE
+389 LKSQLNNNDFEEE

-419 DEDMDFG
+419 DDDMDFG
-426 EFRPPTKLS
+426 EFRPPIKLS
-435 AEIFG
+435 SEIFG

-459 QEDFIKAYAYNTS
+459 QDDFIKAYAYNTS

-482 TITVTKINFNQKD
+482 TITVTKINLNQKD
-495 KNDYCYFFAVYDGHG
+495 KNDYFYFFAVYDGHG

-516 YLKNNLHKNINEFST
+516 YLKNNLHKNITEFST

-548 KAIDHNYEL
+548 KAIDYNYDL
-557 FDTSGS
+557 LDTSGS

-587 FKNKKVVFSTS
+587 FKNKRVVFSTS

-608 HRIESAGGSVYQTTA
+608 HRIESQGGSVYQTTA

-672 DISEFDLNDEYNFI
+672 DISEFELNDEYNFI

-714 NKNKKINELCGDFA
+714 SKNKKINELCGDFA
-728 AMIIKSALAKESFDN
+728 SMIIKSALAKESFDN